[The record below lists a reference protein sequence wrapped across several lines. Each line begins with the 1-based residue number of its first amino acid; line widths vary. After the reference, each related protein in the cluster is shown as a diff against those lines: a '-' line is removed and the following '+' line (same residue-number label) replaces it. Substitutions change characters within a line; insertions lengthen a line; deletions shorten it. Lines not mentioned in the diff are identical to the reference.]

1 MESITAARNISGLE
15 PMSVLHGIAP
25 LCVPMSVSGDFADE
39 VGNRA
44 VPRIVSLW
52 ERLGLFYML
61 EQPQTAPV
69 SNTRVTVNNFTAQM
83 IFRLCSFSHTDRLIE
98 RYQPGSVF
106 PENIRRA
113 SQENVRMIR
122 SAEMRRVFRALTENS
137 RYTEEVGRVFRL
149 IFEKE
154 TGGIPLQTVCRA
166 LAALL
171 GSSGGGAVFT
181 AQQRRIFE
189 RIAAVLGSEYPE
201 SPAAVEISRLGSA
214 SGFTEEQRARILS
227 AVGKTGNR
235 PQTDAAQIVVQ
246 LAERGKSA
254 VEAAELIRREV
265 RSYGFT
271 ERHYDRESIREMI
284 GAVPG
289 RIAPA
294 GRSAAFIAA
303 DPESAAAR
311 NGAARPA
318 GGIYE
323 AAALL
328 YQELSGT
335 GSDDS
340 AGKTDSST
348 TQQNVEFRRLS
359 GKMTAGISA
368 VFSDILNSA
377 QYGLNNPRYQV
388 ERRIPDRIFRENVLG
403 KAVSANAET
412 GKPGGIGIPG
422 TSEHSEKAKYA
433 GALNPASEITMKFYA
448 DSPAGRLLEQISD
461 GMVNSE
467 SRRGISEYSRQFEIP
482 VSELLA
488 GARLNA
494 GAGIDFGEKQGLS
507 ESGEAHVVPMNNM
520 DAPQDVTQ
528 TMALPEPILNNFQA
542 EETGA
547 NSVSLWSSF
556 EKSVEGRLTS
566 LFSEISRNVNFGGR
580 TIVLSGSDTHSESMR
595 TVQNQVCITA
605 PALRRILSRF
615 SFETDIYSTAQHSNS
630 DTALTSVV
638 NETTELLRRYSFEE
652 NRHQNS
658 PETHIYQDYSF
669 RETSGFSEKN
679 TIHNSST
686 ALTFNNA
693 VQKENEEAPAHSTS
707 KNTNHPTGA
716 VLPPEPQSNAAQ
728 REQLIL
734 PERSTSETANH
745 LTGTLLSPEPQSN
758 AAQREQ
764 LILPERS
771 TSETAN
777 QLAGAVLP
785 PEPQSNAAQTE
796 QLTIPE
802 RSTSE
807 NVNQLTGTVL
817 SPEPQSNAAQREQL
831 ILPERST
838 SETANQLTGAV
849 LPPEPQS
856 KAAQREQLTL
866 PERSI
871 SETVNQLTGAVLPPE
886 PQSNA
891 AEPDQLTLPERSIS
905 ETANQLAGAVL
916 PPEPQSNAAQREQL
930 TIQER
935 STSENANNLTGA
947 VLPPEPQSN
956 AVQREQL
963 ILPERSTS
971 ETANQLTGTVL
982 PPEPQSNAAQR
993 EQLILP
999 ERSTSETAN
1008 QLTGTVLPP
1017 EPQSNAAKTEQ
1028 LILPERSTS
1037 ETANHLTGTLL
1048 SPEPQSKA
1056 AQRKQLTLPERS
1068 TSETANNLTGAVL
1081 PPEPQSNAA
1090 KTELLTPLAQSET
1103 QNNERR
1109 TAGSYRDRLDNKT
1122 LSVIDQLIA
1131 ETRQPVPVPEIKE
1144 AIPEPEPELN
1154 YISSEKSVESS
1165 DVIRSVNIVR
1175 ESIVRHTESHMSRL
1189 IERAYRN
1196 SLPEQPEKKPFTF
1209 RTAENTENM
1218 LMLVPPTEMDRY
1230 RAQQPYMNSL
1240 PPIELK
1246 EPQPAQAPAET
1257 SRTVTTNRQVT
1268 VNTSVDGGISS
1279 LTRDEIS
1286 RLTDK
1291 VYERI
1296 ENRLAR
1302 ERRRMGL

>member
-122 SAEMRRVFRALTENS
+122 SAEMRSVFRAFTENS

-201 SPAAVEISRLGSA
+201 SPAAVEISRLGAA

-227 AVGKTGNR
+227 SVGKTGNR
-235 PQTDAAQIVVQ
+235 PQTDAAQMVVQ

-254 VEAAELIRREV
+254 VEAAELIRSEV

-289 RIAPA
+289 RIAPV
-294 GRSAAFIAA
+294 GRSAAFNAA

-348 TQQNVEFRRLS
+348 TQRNVEFRRLS

-377 QYGLNNPRYQV
+377 QYSLNNPRYQA

-412 GKPGGIGIPG
+412 GKPGEIGIPG

-433 GALNPASEITMKFYA
+433 GALNPASEITMRFYA

-507 ESGEAHVVPMNNM
+507 QSGEARVVPMNNM

-556 EKSVEGRLTS
+556 EKSVEGRLIS

-580 TIVLSGSDTHSESMR
+580 TVVLSGSDTHSESMR

-716 VLPPEPQSNAAQ
+716 VLPPEPQSNAA
-728 REQLIL
+728 
-734 PERSTSETANH
+734 
-745 LTGTLLSPEPQSN
+745 
-758 AAQREQ
+758 
-764 LILPERS
+764 
-771 TSETAN
+771 
-777 QLAGAVLP
+777 
-785 PEPQSNAAQTE
+785 
-796 QLTIPE
+796 
-802 RSTSE
+802 
-807 NVNQLTGTVL
+807 
-817 SPEPQSNAAQREQL
+817 
-831 ILPERST
+831 
-838 SETANQLTGAV
+838 
-849 LPPEPQS
+849 
-856 KAAQREQLTL
+856 
-866 PERSI
+866 
-871 SETVNQLTGAVLPPE
+871 
-886 PQSNA
+886 
-891 AEPDQLTLPERSIS
+891 
-905 ETANQLAGAVL
+905 
-916 PPEPQSNAAQREQL
+916 
-930 TIQER
+930 
-935 STSENANNLTGA
+935 
-947 VLPPEPQSN
+947 
-956 AVQREQL
+956 
-963 ILPERSTS
+963 
-971 ETANQLTGTVL
+971 
-982 PPEPQSNAAQR
+982 
-993 EQLILP
+993 
-999 ERSTSETAN
+999 
-1008 QLTGTVLPP
+1008 
-1017 EPQSNAAKTEQ
+1017 
-1028 LILPERSTS
+1028 
-1037 ETANHLTGTLL
+1037 
-1048 SPEPQSKA
+1048 
-1056 AQRKQLTLPERS
+1056 
-1068 TSETANNLTGAVL
+1068 
-1081 PPEPQSNAA
+1081 

-1154 YISSEKSVESS
+1154 YISSEKSVEPS

-1218 LMLVPPTEMDRY
+1218 VMLVPPAEMDRY

-1257 SRTVTTNRQVT
+1257 SRTVTTNRQIT

>member
-201 SPAAVEISRLGSA
+201 TPAAVEISRLGAA

-235 PQTDAAQIVVQ
+235 PQTDAAQMVVQ

-254 VEAAELIRREV
+254 VEAAELIRSEV

-294 GRSAAFIAA
+294 GRSAAFLAA

-348 TQQNVEFRRLS
+348 TQRNVEFRRLS

-377 QYGLNNPRYQV
+377 QYSLNNPRYQA
-388 ERRIPDRIFRENVLG
+388 ERRIPERIFRENVLG

-412 GKPGGIGIPG
+412 GKPGRIGIPG

-433 GALNPASEITMKFYA
+433 GALNPASEITMRFYA

-494 GAGIDFGEKQGLS
+494 GAGIDFGEKRGLS
-507 ESGEAHVVPMNNM
+507 QSGEARVVPMNNT

-528 TMALPEPILNNFQA
+528 TMAFPEPILNNFQA

-566 LFSEISRNVNFGGR
+566 LFSEVSRNVNFGGR
-580 TIVLSGSDTHSESMR
+580 TIVLSGSNTHSESMR

-638 NETTELLRRYSFEE
+638 NETAELLRRYSFEE
-652 NRHQNS
+652 DRHQNS

-679 TIHNSST
+679 TVHNSST

-716 VLPPEPQSNAAQ
+716 VLSSEPQSNAAQ

-734 PERSTSETANH
+734 PERSTSET
-745 LTGTLLSPEPQSN
+745 
-758 AAQREQ
+758 
-764 LILPERS
+764 
-771 TSETAN
+771 
-777 QLAGAVLP
+777 
-785 PEPQSNAAQTE
+785 
-796 QLTIPE
+796 
-802 RSTSE
+802 
-807 NVNQLTGTVL
+807 VNQLTGT
-817 SPEPQSNAAQREQL
+817 
-831 ILPERST
+831 
-838 SETANQLTGAV
+838 
-849 LPPEPQS
+849 
-856 KAAQREQLTL
+856 
-866 PERSI
+866 
-871 SETVNQLTGAVLPPE
+871 
-886 PQSNA
+886 
-891 AEPDQLTLPERSIS
+891 
-905 ETANQLAGAVL
+905 
-916 PPEPQSNAAQREQL
+916 
-930 TIQER
+930 
-935 STSENANNLTGA
+935 

-971 ETANQLTGTVL
+971 ETANHLTGAVF
-982 PPEPQSNAAQR
+982 PPE
-993 EQLILP
+993 L
-999 ERSTSETAN
+999 
-1008 QLTGTVLPP
+1008 
-1017 EPQSNAAKTEQ
+1017 QSNAAKTEQ
-1028 LILPERSTS
+1028 LILPERSIS
-1037 ETANHLTGTLL
+1037 ETANHLTG
-1048 SPEPQSKA
+1048 
-1056 AQRKQLTLPERS
+1056 
-1068 TSETANNLTGAVL
+1068 AVL
-1081 PPEPQSNAA
+1081 SPEPQSNAA
-1090 KTELLTPLAQSET
+1090 RTELLTPLAQSET

-1154 YISSEKSVESS
+1154 YISSEKSVEPS

-1218 LMLVPPTEMDRY
+1218 VMLVPPTEMDRY

-1246 EPQPAQAPAET
+1246 EPQPAQAPAEN

>member
-98 RYQPGSVF
+98 RYQPGAVF

-171 GSSGGGAVFT
+171 GSSGGGAIFT

-201 SPAAVEISRLGSA
+201 SPAAVEISRLGAA
-214 SGFTEEQRARILS
+214 SGFTEEQRAHILS

-254 VEAAELIRREV
+254 VEAAELIRLEV

-294 GRSAAFIAA
+294 GRSAAFLAA

-348 TQQNVEFRRLS
+348 TQRNVEFRRLS

-377 QYGLNNPRYQV
+377 QYSLNNPRYQA

-412 GKPGGIGIPG
+412 GKPGEIGIPG

-433 GALNPASEITMKFYA
+433 GALNPASEITMRFYA

-494 GAGIDFGEKQGLS
+494 GAGIDFGEKQELS
-507 ESGEAHVVPMNNM
+507 QSGEARVVPMNNM
-520 DAPQDVTQ
+520 DDPQDVTQ
-528 TMALPEPILNNFQA
+528 TMALPEPIMNNFQA

-638 NETTELLRRYSFEE
+638 NETAELLRRYSFEE
-652 NRHQNS
+652 DRHQNS

-679 TIHNSST
+679 TVHNSST

-693 VQKENEEAPAHSTS
+693 VQKENEEAPARSTS
-707 KNTNHPTGA
+707 ETVNHFTGT
-716 VLPPEPQSNAAQ
+716 VLSPEPQSNAAQ
-728 REQLIL
+728 REQLTI
-734 PERSTSETANH
+734 PERSTSETVNQ
-745 LTGTLLSPEPQSN
+745 LTGTVLSAEPQSN

-777 QLAGAVLP
+777 QLTGAVLP
-785 PEPQSNAAQTE
+785 PEPQSNAAQRE
-796 QLTIPE
+796 QLTLPE

-807 NVNQLTGTVL
+807 TANQFAGTLL

-856 KAAQREQLTL
+856 NAAQREQLTL
-866 PERSI
+866 PERS
-871 SETVNQLTGAVLPPE
+871 
-886 PQSNA
+886 
-891 AEPDQLTLPERSIS
+891 
-905 ETANQLAGAVL
+905 
-916 PPEPQSNAAQREQL
+916 
-930 TIQER
+930 
-935 STSENANNLTGA
+935 
-947 VLPPEPQSN
+947 
-956 AVQREQL
+956 
-963 ILPERSTS
+963 TS
-971 ETANQLTGTVL
+971 ETANQFAGTL
-982 PPEPQSNAAQR
+982 LSPEPQSNAAQR

-1008 QLTGTVLPP
+1008 QLTGTVLPS
-1017 EPQSNAAKTEQ
+1017 EPQSNAAQREQ
-1028 LILPERSTS
+1028 LTIPERSTS
-1037 ETANHLTGTLL
+1037 ETANHLTGAVLPL
-1048 SPEPQSKA
+1048 EPQSNA
-1056 AQRKQLTLPERS
+1056 AQRDQLTLPERS
-1068 TSETANNLTGAVL
+1068 TSETVNQLTGAVL

-1090 KTELLTPLAQSET
+1090 QREQLILPERSTSETVNQLTGAVLPPEPQSNAAQTELLTPLAQSEI

-1154 YISSEKSVESS
+1154 YISSEKSVEHS

-1196 SLPEQPEKKPFTF
+1196 TLPEQPEKKPFTF

-1218 LMLVPPTEMDRY
+1218 VMLVPPTEMDRY

-1246 EPQPAQAPAET
+1246 EPQPAQAPAEN

-1296 ENRLAR
+1296 ETRLAR

>member
-1 MESITAARNISGLE
+1 MENITAARNISGLE

-122 SAEMRRVFRALTENS
+122 SAEMRRVFRALMENS

-201 SPAAVEISRLGSA
+201 SPAAVEISRLGAA

-758 AAQREQ
+758 AA
-764 LILPERS
+764 
-771 TSETAN
+771 
-777 QLAGAVLP
+777 
-785 PEPQSNAAQTE
+785 
-796 QLTIPE
+796 
-802 RSTSE
+802 
-807 NVNQLTGTVL
+807 
-817 SPEPQSNAAQREQL
+817 
-831 ILPERST
+831 
-838 SETANQLTGAV
+838 
-849 LPPEPQS
+849 
-856 KAAQREQLTL
+856 
-866 PERSI
+866 
-871 SETVNQLTGAVLPPE
+871 
-886 PQSNA
+886 
-891 AEPDQLTLPERSIS
+891 
-905 ETANQLAGAVL
+905 
-916 PPEPQSNAAQREQL
+916 
-930 TIQER
+930 
-935 STSENANNLTGA
+935 
-947 VLPPEPQSN
+947 
-956 AVQREQL
+956 
-963 ILPERSTS
+963 
-971 ETANQLTGTVL
+971 
-982 PPEPQSNAAQR
+982 
-993 EQLILP
+993 
-999 ERSTSETAN
+999 
-1008 QLTGTVLPP
+1008 
-1017 EPQSNAAKTEQ
+1017 
-1028 LILPERSTS
+1028 
-1037 ETANHLTGTLL
+1037 
-1048 SPEPQSKA
+1048 
-1056 AQRKQLTLPERS
+1056 
-1068 TSETANNLTGAVL
+1068 
-1081 PPEPQSNAA
+1081 

>member
-113 SQENVRMIR
+113 SQENVRMIH
-122 SAEMRRVFRALTENS
+122 SAEMRRIFRALTENS

-377 QYGLNNPRYQV
+377 QYSLNNPRYQA

-433 GALNPASEITMKFYA
+433 GALNPASEITMRFYA

-507 ESGEAHVVPMNNM
+507 QSGEARVVPMNNM

-556 EKSVEGRLTS
+556 EKSFEGRLTS
-566 LFSEISRNVNFGGR
+566 LFSEVSRNVNFGGR
-580 TIVLSGSDTHSESMR
+580 TVVLSGSDTHSESMR

-638 NETTELLRRYSFEE
+638 NETAELLRRYSFEE
-652 NRHQNS
+652 DRHQNS

-679 TIHNSST
+679 TVHNSST

-693 VQKENEEAPAHSTS
+693 VQKENEAAPAHSTS

-734 PERSTSETANH
+734 PERSTSETANQ
-745 LTGTLLSPEPQSN
+745 LTGT
-758 AAQREQ
+758 
-764 LILPERS
+764 
-771 TSETAN
+771 
-777 QLAGAVLP
+777 VLP

-796 QLTIPE
+796 QLILPE
-802 RSTSE
+802 RSISE
-807 NVNQLTGTVL
+807 TANQLTGTVL
-817 SPEPQSNAAQREQL
+817 SPEPQSNAAQTEQL
-831 ILPERST
+831 ILPERSI

-849 LPPEPQS
+849 LPPE
-856 KAAQREQLTL
+856 T
-866 PERSI
+866 
-871 SETVNQLTGAVLPPE
+871 
-886 PQSNA
+886 QSNA
-891 AEPDQLTLPERSIS
+891 AQRDQLTLPERSTS
-905 ETANQLAGAVL
+905 ETANHLTGAVL
-916 PPEPQSNAAQREQL
+916 SPEPQSNAAQTEQL

-1154 YISSEKSVESS
+1154 YISSEKSVEPS

-1196 SLPEQPEKKPFTF
+1196 TLPEQPEKKPFKF

-1218 LMLVPPTEMDRY
+1218 VMLVPPTEMDRY

-1246 EPQPAQAPAET
+1246 EPQPAQAPAEN
-1257 SRTVTTNRQVT
+1257 SRTVTTNRQIT

>member
-52 ERLGLFYML
+52 ERLGLFYMI

-69 SNTRVTVNNFTAQM
+69 SNTHVTVNNFTAQM

-235 PQTDAAQIVVQ
+235 PQTDAAKMVVQ

-303 DPESAAAR
+303 DPESTAAR

-377 QYGLNNPRYQV
+377 QYSLNNPRYQA

-403 KAVSANAET
+403 KAVFANAET

-433 GALNPASEITMKFYA
+433 GALNPASEITMRFYA

-507 ESGEAHVVPMNNM
+507 QSGEARVVPMNNM

-580 TIVLSGSDTHSESMR
+580 TVVLSGSDTHSESMR

-605 PALRRILSRF
+605 PALRRILSRL
-615 SFETDIYSTAQHSNS
+615 SFETDIYSTTQHSNS

-638 NETTELLRRYSFEE
+638 NETAELLRRYSFEE
-652 NRHQNS
+652 DRHQNS

-679 TIHNSST
+679 TVHNSST

-716 VLPPEPQSNAAQ
+716 VLSSEPQSNAAQ

-734 PERSTSETANH
+734 PERSTSET
-745 LTGTLLSPEPQSN
+745 
-758 AAQREQ
+758 
-764 LILPERS
+764 
-771 TSETAN
+771 
-777 QLAGAVLP
+777 V
-785 PEPQSNAAQTE
+785 
-796 QLTIPE
+796 
-802 RSTSE
+802 
-807 NVNQLTGTVL
+807 
-817 SPEPQSNAAQREQL
+817 
-831 ILPERST
+831 
-838 SETANQLTGAV
+838 NQLTGAV

-856 KAAQREQLTL
+856 NAAEPDQLTL
-866 PERSI
+866 PERST

-971 ETANQLTGTVL
+971 ETVNQLTGAVLSPEPQSKAAQRDQLILPERSTSETVNQLTGTVL
-982 PPEPQSNAAQR
+982 PPEPQSNAVQR
-993 EQLILP
+993 
-999 ERSTSETAN
+999 
-1008 QLTGTVLPP
+1008 
-1017 EPQSNAAKTEQ
+1017 EQ

-1037 ETANHLTGTLL
+1037 ETANHLTGAVFP
-1048 SPEPQSKA
+1048 PELQSNA
-1056 AQRKQLTLPERS
+1056 AKTEQLILPERS
-1068 TSETANNLTGAVL
+1068 ISETANHLTGAVL
-1081 PPEPQSNAA
+1081 SPEPQSNAA
-1090 KTELLTPLAQSET
+1090 RTELLTPLAQSET

-1154 YISSEKSVESS
+1154 YISSEKSVEPS

-1196 SLPEQPEKKPFTF
+1196 TLPEQPEKKPFKF

-1218 LMLVPPTEMDRY
+1218 VMLVPPTEMDRY

-1246 EPQPAQAPAET
+1246 EPQPAQAPAEN
-1257 SRTVTTNRQVT
+1257 SRTVTTNRQIT

>member
-201 SPAAVEISRLGSA
+201 SPAAVEISRLGAA

-227 AVGKTGNR
+227 SVGKTGNR
-235 PQTDAAQIVVQ
+235 PQTDAAQMVVQ

-254 VEAAELIRREV
+254 VEAAELIRSEV

-271 ERHYDRESIREMI
+271 ERHYDRESIREMV

-303 DPESAAAR
+303 DPESTAAR

-348 TQQNVEFRRLS
+348 TQRNVEFRRLS

-377 QYGLNNPRYQV
+377 QYSLNNPRYQA

-433 GALNPASEITMKFYA
+433 GALNPASEITMRFYA

-494 GAGIDFGEKQGLS
+494 GAGIDFGEKRGLS
-507 ESGEAHVVPMNNM
+507 QSGEARVVPMNNM

-528 TMALPEPILNNFQA
+528 TMALPKPILNNLQA
-542 EETGA
+542 EEAGA

-580 TIVLSGSDTHSESMR
+580 TVVLSGSDTHSESMR

-638 NETTELLRRYSFEE
+638 NETAELLRRYSFEE
-652 NRHQNS
+652 NLHQNS
-658 PETHIYQDYSF
+658 LETHNYQDYSL

-679 TIHNSST
+679 TVHNSST

-716 VLPPEPQSNAAQ
+716 VLPPEPQSNAA
-728 REQLIL
+728 
-734 PERSTSETANH
+734 
-745 LTGTLLSPEPQSN
+745 EPD
-758 AAQREQ
+758 
-764 LILPERS
+764 
-771 TSETAN
+771 
-777 QLAGAVLP
+777 
-785 PEPQSNAAQTE
+785 
-796 QLTIPE
+796 QLTI
-802 RSTSE
+802 
-807 NVNQLTGTVL
+807 
-817 SPEPQSNAAQREQL
+817 
-831 ILPERST
+831 PERST

-856 KAAQREQLTL
+856 NAAQREQLTL
-866 PERSI
+866 PERST
-871 SETVNQLTGAVLPPE
+871 SETVNQLTGTMLPPE
-886 PQSNA
+886 PQSK
-891 AEPDQLTLPERSIS
+891 
-905 ETANQLAGAVL
+905 
-916 PPEPQSNAAQREQL
+916 AAQREQL
-930 TIQER
+930 TI
-935 STSENANNLTGA
+935 
-947 VLPPEPQSN
+947 
-956 AVQREQL
+956 
-963 ILPERSTS
+963 PERSTS
-971 ETANQLTGTVL
+971 GTVNQFTGAVL
-982 PPEPQSNAAQR
+982 SPEPQSNAAQR

-999 ERSTSETAN
+999 ERS
-1008 QLTGTVLPP
+1008 
-1017 EPQSNAAKTEQ
+1017 
-1028 LILPERSTS
+1028 IS
-1037 ETANHLTGTLL
+1037 ETANHLTG
-1048 SPEPQSKA
+1048 
-1056 AQRKQLTLPERS
+1056 
-1068 TSETANNLTGAVL
+1068 AVL
-1081 PPEPQSNAA
+1081 SPEPQSNAA
-1090 KTELLTPLAQSET
+1090 RTELLTPLAQSET

-1154 YISSEKSVESS
+1154 YISSEKSVEPS

-1196 SLPEQPEKKPFTF
+1196 TLPEQPEKKPFTF

-1218 LMLVPPTEMDRY
+1218 VMLVPPTEMDRY

-1246 EPQPAQAPAET
+1246 EPQPAQAPAEN

>member
-271 ERHYDRESIREMI
+271 ERHYDRESIREMV

-303 DPESAAAR
+303 DPESTAAR

-542 EETGA
+542 EEAGA

-638 NETTELLRRYSFEE
+638 NETAELLRRYSFEE
-652 NRHQNS
+652 DRHQNS

-679 TIHNSST
+679 TVHNSST
-686 ALTFNNA
+686 ALTFNNV

-716 VLPPEPQSNAAQ
+716 VL
-728 REQLIL
+728 
-734 PERSTSETANH
+734 
-745 LTGTLLSPEPQSN
+745 SPEPQSN

-764 LILPERS
+764 LTLPERS
-771 TSETAN
+771 T
-777 QLAGAVLP
+777 
-785 PEPQSNAAQTE
+785 
-796 QLTIPE
+796 
-802 RSTSE
+802 
-807 NVNQLTGTVL
+807 
-817 SPEPQSNAAQREQL
+817 
-831 ILPERST
+831 
-838 SETANQLTGAV
+838 
-849 LPPEPQS
+849 
-856 KAAQREQLTL
+856 
-866 PERSI
+866 

-891 AEPDQLTLPERSIS
+891 AEPDQLTLPERSTS
-905 ETANQLAGAVL
+905 ETVNQLTGAVL
-916 PPEPQSNAAQREQL
+916 PPEPQSKAAQRKQL
-930 TIQER
+930 TLPER
-935 STSENANNLTGA
+935 STSEPANHLTGTLLSPEPQSNAAQTEQLTLPERSISEHANNLTGA

-956 AVQREQL
+956 AAEPDQL
-963 ILPERSTS
+963 TLPERSTSETVNQFTGTVLPPEPQSNAAEPNQLTLPERSIS

-993 EQLILP
+993 EHLTIQEL
-999 ERSTSETAN
+999 STSETAN
-1008 QLTGTVLPP
+1008 HLTGAVLSP
-1017 EPQSNAAKTEQ
+1017 EPQSNAAEPDQ

-1037 ETANHLTGTLL
+1037 ETANHLTG
-1048 SPEPQSKA
+1048 
-1056 AQRKQLTLPERS
+1056 
-1068 TSETANNLTGAVL
+1068 AVL
-1081 PPEPQSNAA
+1081 PPEPQSDAA
-1090 KTELLTPLAQSET
+1090 QTELLTPLAQSET

-1131 ETRQPVPVPEIKE
+1131 ETRQPIPVPEIKE

-1154 YISSEKSVESS
+1154 YISSEKSVEPS

-1196 SLPEQPEKKPFTF
+1196 TLPEQPEKKPFTF

-1218 LMLVPPTEMDRY
+1218 VMLVPPAEMDRY

-1246 EPQPAQAPAET
+1246 EPQPAQAPAEN

>member
-1 MESITAARNISGLE
+1 
-15 PMSVLHGIAP
+15 
-25 LCVPMSVSGDFADE
+25 
-39 VGNRA
+39 
-44 VPRIVSLW
+44 
-52 ERLGLFYML
+52 
-61 EQPQTAPV
+61 
-69 SNTRVTVNNFTAQM
+69 
-83 IFRLCSFSHTDRLIE
+83 
-98 RYQPGSVF
+98 
-106 PENIRRA
+106 
-113 SQENVRMIR
+113 
-122 SAEMRRVFRALTENS
+122 
-137 RYTEEVGRVFRL
+137 
-149 IFEKE
+149 
-154 TGGIPLQTVCRA
+154 
-166 LAALL
+166 
-171 GSSGGGAVFT
+171 
-181 AQQRRIFE
+181 
-189 RIAAVLGSEYPE
+189 
-201 SPAAVEISRLGSA
+201 
-214 SGFTEEQRARILS
+214 
-227 AVGKTGNR
+227 
-235 PQTDAAQIVVQ
+235 
-246 LAERGKSA
+246 
-254 VEAAELIRREV
+254 
-265 RSYGFT
+265 
-271 ERHYDRESIREMI
+271 MI

-294 GRSAAFIAA
+294 GRTAAFIAA

-348 TQQNVEFRRLS
+348 TQRNVEFRRLS

-377 QYGLNNPRYQV
+377 QYSLNNPRYQA

-433 GALNPASEITMKFYA
+433 GALNPASEITMRFYA

-494 GAGIDFGEKQGLS
+494 GAGIDFGEKQELS
-507 ESGEAHVVPMNNM
+507 QSGEARVVPMNNM
-520 DAPQDVTQ
+520 DDPQDVTQ
-528 TMALPEPILNNFQA
+528 TMALPEPILNNFQQA

-580 TIVLSGSDTHSESMR
+580 TVVLSGSDTHSESMR

-605 PALRRILSRF
+605 PALRRILSRL
-615 SFETDIYSTAQHSNS
+615 SFETDIYSTAQHCNS

-638 NETTELLRRYSFEE
+638 NETAELLRRYSFEE
-652 NRHQNS
+652 DRHQNS

-679 TIHNSST
+679 TVHNSST

-716 VLPPEPQSNAAQ
+716 VL
-728 REQLIL
+728 
-734 PERSTSETANH
+734 
-745 LTGTLLSPEPQSN
+745 SPEPQSN
-758 AAQREQ
+758 AAQRDQ
-764 LILPERS
+764 LI
-771 TSETAN
+771 
-777 QLAGAVLP
+777 
-785 PEPQSNAAQTE
+785 
-796 QLTIPE
+796 
-802 RSTSE
+802 
-807 NVNQLTGTVL
+807 
-817 SPEPQSNAAQREQL
+817 
-831 ILPERST
+831 
-838 SETANQLTGAV
+838 
-849 LPPEPQS
+849 
-856 KAAQREQLTL
+856 L

-871 SETVNQLTGAVLPPE
+871 SETVNQFTGAVLPPE

-891 AEPDQLTLPERSIS
+891 AEPDQLTH
-905 ETANQLAGAVL
+905 
-916 PPEPQSNAAQREQL
+916 
-930 TIQER
+930 
-935 STSENANNLTGA
+935 
-947 VLPPEPQSN
+947 
-956 AVQREQL
+956 
-963 ILPERSTS
+963 PERSTS
-971 ETANQLTGTVL
+971 ETANQLTGVVL
-982 PPEPQSNAAQR
+982 PPES
-993 EQLILP
+993 
-999 ERSTSETAN
+999 
-1008 QLTGTVLPP
+1008 
-1017 EPQSNAAKTEQ
+1017 QSNAAKTEQ
-1028 LILPERSTS
+1028 LILPERSIS
-1037 ETANHLTGTLL
+1037 ETAN
-1048 SPEPQSKA
+1048 Q
-1056 AQRKQLTLPERS
+1056 
-1068 TSETANNLTGAVL
+1068 LTGAVL
-1081 PPEPQSNAA
+1081 SPEPQSNAA
-1090 KTELLTPLAQSET
+1090 QTELLTPLAQSET
-1103 QNNERR
+1103 KNNERR

-1154 YISSEKSVESS
+1154 YISSEKSVEPS

-1196 SLPEQPEKKPFTF
+1196 TLPEQPEKKPFKF

-1218 LMLVPPTEMDRY
+1218 VMLVPPTEMDRY

-1246 EPQPAQAPAET
+1246 EPQPAQAPAEN
-1257 SRTVTTNRQVT
+1257 SRTVTTNRQIT

>member
-1 MESITAARNISGLE
+1 MENITAARNISGLE

-113 SQENVRMIR
+113 SQENARMIR

-201 SPAAVEISRLGSA
+201 SPAAVEISRLGAA

-227 AVGKTGNR
+227 SVGKTGNR
-235 PQTDAAQIVVQ
+235 PQTDAAHMVVQ

-254 VEAAELIRREV
+254 VEAAELIRSEV

-289 RIAPA
+289 RIAPV
-294 GRSAAFIAA
+294 GRSAAFNAA

-348 TQQNVEFRRLS
+348 TQRNVEFRRLS

-377 QYGLNNPRYQV
+377 QYSLNNPRYQA

-433 GALNPASEITMKFYA
+433 GALNPASEITMRFYA

-494 GAGIDFGEKQGLS
+494 GAGIDFGEKRGLS
-507 ESGEAHVVPMNNM
+507 QSGEARVVPMNNT

-528 TMALPEPILNNFQA
+528 TMAFPEPILNNFQA

-566 LFSEISRNVNFGGR
+566 LFSEVSRNVNFGGR

-638 NETTELLRRYSFEE
+638 NETAELLRRYSFEE
-652 NRHQNS
+652 DRHQNS

-679 TIHNSST
+679 TVHNSST

-728 REQLIL
+728 REQLTL
-734 PERSTSETANH
+734 PERSTSETANQLTGVVLSPEPQSNAAQREQLTLPERSISETANH

-764 LILPERS
+764 L
-771 TSETAN
+771 
-777 QLAGAVLP
+777 
-785 PEPQSNAAQTE
+785 
-796 QLTIPE
+796 
-802 RSTSE
+802 
-807 NVNQLTGTVL
+807 
-817 SPEPQSNAAQREQL
+817 
-831 ILPERST
+831 
-838 SETANQLTGAV
+838 
-849 LPPEPQS
+849 
-856 KAAQREQLTL
+856 TL
-866 PERSI
+866 P
-871 SETVNQLTGAVLPPE
+871 
-886 PQSNA
+886 
-891 AEPDQLTLPERSIS
+891 DRSIS
-905 ETANQLAGAVL
+905 ETANHLTGAVL

-930 TIQER
+930 TI
-935 STSENANNLTGA
+935 
-947 VLPPEPQSN
+947 PEP
-956 AVQREQL
+956 
-963 ILPERSTS
+963 STS
-971 ETANQLTGTVL
+971 ETVNQPTGTVL

-1008 QLTGTVLPP
+1008 QLTGVVLPP
-1017 EPQSNAAKTEQ
+1017 EPQSNAAEPDQLTHPERSTSETANQLTGVVLPPESQSNAAKTEQ

-1037 ETANHLTGTLL
+1037 ETVN
-1048 SPEPQSKA
+1048 Q
-1056 AQRKQLTLPERS
+1056 
-1068 TSETANNLTGAVL
+1068 LTGAVL

-1090 KTELLTPLAQSET
+1090 RTELLTPLAQSET

-1154 YISSEKSVESS
+1154 YISSEKSVEPS

-1196 SLPEQPEKKPFTF
+1196 TLPEQPEKKPFTF
-1209 RTAENTENM
+1209 QTAENTENM
-1218 LMLVPPTEMDRY
+1218 VMLVPPTEMDRY

-1246 EPQPAQAPAET
+1246 EPQPAQAPAEN

-1268 VNTSVDGGISS
+1268 VNTSVDGGINS

>member
-122 SAEMRRVFRALTENS
+122 SAEMRRVFRALMENS

-201 SPAAVEISRLGSA
+201 SPAAVEISRLGAA

-235 PQTDAAQIVVQ
+235 PQTDAAQMVVQ

-254 VEAAELIRREV
+254 VEAAELIRSEV

-303 DPESAAAR
+303 DPESTAAR

-348 TQQNVEFRRLS
+348 TQRNVEFRRLS

-377 QYGLNNPRYQV
+377 QYSLNNPRYQA

-412 GKPGGIGIPG
+412 GKPGRIGIPG

-507 ESGEAHVVPMNNM
+507 QSGEARVVPMNNM

-528 TMALPEPILNNFQA
+528 TMALPEPILNNFQQA
-542 EETGA
+542 EEAGA

-580 TIVLSGSDTHSESMR
+580 TVVLSGSDTHSESMR

-615 SFETDIYSTAQHSNS
+615 SFETDIYSTTQHSNS

-638 NETTELLRRYSFEE
+638 NETAELLRRYSFEE
-652 NRHQNS
+652 DRHQNS

-679 TIHNSST
+679 TVHNSST

-693 VQKENEEAPAHSTS
+693 VQKENEEAPDHSTS

-716 VLPPEPQSNAAQ
+716 VL
-728 REQLIL
+728 
-734 PERSTSETANH
+734 
-745 LTGTLLSPEPQSN
+745 SPEPQSN

-764 LILPERS
+764 LTIQEPS

-777 QLAGAVLP
+777 HLTGAVLP
-785 PEPQSNAAQTE
+785 PEPQSNAAQT
-796 QLTIPE
+796 
-802 RSTSE
+802 
-807 NVNQLTGTVL
+807 
-817 SPEPQSNAAQREQL
+817 EQL

-849 LPPEPQS
+849 L
-856 KAAQREQLTL
+856 
-866 PERSI
+866 
-871 SETVNQLTGAVLPPE
+871 
-886 PQSNA
+886 
-891 AEPDQLTLPERSIS
+891 
-905 ETANQLAGAVL
+905 
-916 PPEPQSNAAQREQL
+916 
-930 TIQER
+930 
-935 STSENANNLTGA
+935 
-947 VLPPEPQSN
+947 
-956 AVQREQL
+956 
-963 ILPERSTS
+963 
-971 ETANQLTGTVL
+971 
-982 PPEPQSNAAQR
+982 
-993 EQLILP
+993 
-999 ERSTSETAN
+999 
-1008 QLTGTVLPP
+1008 
-1017 EPQSNAAKTEQ
+1017 
-1028 LILPERSTS
+1028 
-1037 ETANHLTGTLL
+1037 
-1048 SPEPQSKA
+1048 SPEPQI
-1056 AQRKQLTLPERS
+1056 
-1068 TSETANNLTGAVL
+1068 
-1081 PPEPQSNAA
+1081 NAA
-1090 KTELLTPLAQSET
+1090 RTELLTPLAQSET

-1154 YISSEKSVESS
+1154 YISSEKSVEPS

-1196 SLPEQPEKKPFTF
+1196 TLPEQPEKKPFTF

-1218 LMLVPPTEMDRY
+1218 VMLVPPTEMDRY

-1246 EPQPAQAPAET
+1246 EPQPAQAPAEN
-1257 SRTVTTNRQVT
+1257 SRTVTTNRQIT

>member
-201 SPAAVEISRLGSA
+201 TPAAVEISRLGAA

-235 PQTDAAQIVVQ
+235 PQTDAAQMVVQ

-254 VEAAELIRREV
+254 VEAAELIRSEV

-294 GRSAAFIAA
+294 GRSAAFLAA

-348 TQQNVEFRRLS
+348 TQRNVEFRRLS

-377 QYGLNNPRYQV
+377 QYSLNNPRYQA
-388 ERRIPDRIFRENVLG
+388 ERRIPERIFRENVLG

-412 GKPGGIGIPG
+412 GKPGRIGIPG

-433 GALNPASEITMKFYA
+433 GALNPASEITMRFYA

-494 GAGIDFGEKQGLS
+494 GAGIDFGEKRGLS
-507 ESGEAHVVPMNNM
+507 QSGEARVVPMNNT

-528 TMALPEPILNNFQA
+528 TMAFPEPILNNFQA

-566 LFSEISRNVNFGGR
+566 LFSEVSRNVNFGGR
-580 TIVLSGSDTHSESMR
+580 TIVLSGSNTHSESMR

-638 NETTELLRRYSFEE
+638 NETAELLRRYSFEE
-652 NRHQNS
+652 DRHQNS

-679 TIHNSST
+679 TVHNSST
-686 ALTFNNA
+686 ALTFNNV

-716 VLPPEPQSNAAQ
+716 VL
-728 REQLIL
+728 
-734 PERSTSETANH
+734 
-745 LTGTLLSPEPQSN
+745 SPEPQSK
-758 AAQREQ
+758 AAQR
-764 LILPERS
+764 
-771 TSETAN
+771 
-777 QLAGAVLP
+777 
-785 PEPQSNAAQTE
+785 E

-802 RSTSE
+802 RSTSGT
-807 NVNQLTGTVL
+807 VNQFTGTVL

-831 ILPERST
+831 ILPERS
-838 SETANQLTGAV
+838 
-849 LPPEPQS
+849 
-856 KAAQREQLTL
+856 
-866 PERSI
+866 I
-871 SETVNQLTGAVLPPE
+871 SETVNQFTGALL
-886 PQSNA
+886 S
-891 AEPDQLTLPERSIS
+891 
-905 ETANQLAGAVL
+905 
-916 PPEPQSNAAQREQL
+916 
-930 TIQER
+930 
-935 STSENANNLTGA
+935 
-947 VLPPEPQSN
+947 
-956 AVQREQL
+956 
-963 ILPERSTS
+963 
-971 ETANQLTGTVL
+971 
-982 PPEPQSNAAQR
+982 PEPQSNAAQR

-1008 QLTGTVLPP
+1008 QLTGTVLLP
-1017 EPQSNAAKTEQ
+1017 EPQSNAAQTEQ
-1028 LILPERSTS
+1028 LTIPERSTS
-1037 ETANHLTGTLL
+1037 ETANHLTGAVL
-1048 SPEPQSKA
+1048 SSEPQSNA
-1056 AQRKQLTLPERS
+1056 AQREQLTIPEPS
-1068 TSETANNLTGAVL
+1068 TSETVNQPTGTVL

-1090 KTELLTPLAQSET
+1090 RTELLTPLAQSET

-1154 YISSEKSVESS
+1154 YISSEKSVEPS

-1196 SLPEQPEKKPFTF
+1196 TLPEQPEKKPFTF

-1218 LMLVPPTEMDRY
+1218 VMLVPPTEMDRY

-1246 EPQPAQAPAET
+1246 EPQPAQAPAEN

-1296 ENRLAR
+1296 ETRLVR

>member
-98 RYQPGSVF
+98 RYQPGAVF

-171 GSSGGGAVFT
+171 GSSGGGAIFT

-254 VEAAELIRREV
+254 VEAAELIRSEV

-294 GRSAAFIAA
+294 GRSAAFLAA

-348 TQQNVEFRRLS
+348 TQRNVEFRRLS

-377 QYGLNNPRYQV
+377 QYSLNNPRYQA

-412 GKPGGIGIPG
+412 GKPGEIGIPG

-433 GALNPASEITMKFYA
+433 GALNPASEITMRFYA

-494 GAGIDFGEKQGLS
+494 GAGIDFGEKQELS
-507 ESGEAHVVPMNNM
+507 QSGEARVVPMNNM
-520 DAPQDVTQ
+520 DDPQDVTQ
-528 TMALPEPILNNFQA
+528 TMALPEPIMNNFQA

-638 NETTELLRRYSFEE
+638 NETAELLRRYSFEE
-652 NRHQNS
+652 DRHQNS

-679 TIHNSST
+679 TVHNSST

-693 VQKENEEAPAHSTS
+693 VQKENEEAPA
-707 KNTNHPTGA
+707 
-716 VLPPEPQSNAAQ
+716 
-728 REQLIL
+728 
-734 PERSTSETANH
+734 RSTSETVNH
-745 LTGTLLSPEPQSN
+745 F
-758 AAQREQ
+758 
-764 LILPERS
+764 
-771 TSETAN
+771 
-777 QLAGAVLP
+777 
-785 PEPQSNAAQTE
+785 
-796 QLTIPE
+796 
-802 RSTSE
+802 
-807 NVNQLTGTVL
+807 TGTVL

-838 SETANQLTGAV
+838 SETANQLTGTV
-849 LPPEPQS
+849 LPSEPQS
-856 KAAQREQLTL
+856 NAAQREQLTIPERSTSETANHLTGAVLPLEPQSNAAQRDQLTL
-866 PERSI
+866 PERST

-891 AEPDQLTLPERSIS
+891 AQ
-905 ETANQLAGAVL
+905 
-916 PPEPQSNAAQREQL
+916 
-930 TIQER
+930 
-935 STSENANNLTGA
+935 
-947 VLPPEPQSN
+947 
-956 AVQREQL
+956 
-963 ILPERSTS
+963 
-971 ETANQLTGTVL
+971 
-982 PPEPQSNAAQR
+982 
-993 EQLILP
+993 
-999 ERSTSETAN
+999 
-1008 QLTGTVLPP
+1008 
-1017 EPQSNAAKTEQ
+1017 
-1028 LILPERSTS
+1028 
-1037 ETANHLTGTLL
+1037 
-1048 SPEPQSKA
+1048 
-1056 AQRKQLTLPERS
+1056 
-1068 TSETANNLTGAVL
+1068 
-1081 PPEPQSNAA
+1081 
-1090 KTELLTPLAQSET
+1090 TELLTPLAQSEI

-1154 YISSEKSVESS
+1154 YISSEKSVEPS

-1196 SLPEQPEKKPFTF
+1196 TLPEQPEKKPFTF

-1218 LMLVPPTEMDRY
+1218 VMLVPPTEMDRY

-1246 EPQPAQAPAET
+1246 EPQPAQAPAEN

-1296 ENRLAR
+1296 ETRLAR

>member
-201 SPAAVEISRLGSA
+201 TPAAVEISRLGAA

-235 PQTDAAQIVVQ
+235 PQTDAAQMVVQ

-254 VEAAELIRREV
+254 VEAAELIRSEV

-294 GRSAAFIAA
+294 GRSAAFLAA

-348 TQQNVEFRRLS
+348 TQRNVEFRRLS

-377 QYGLNNPRYQV
+377 QYSLNNPRYQA
-388 ERRIPDRIFRENVLG
+388 ERRIPERIFRENVLG

-412 GKPGGIGIPG
+412 GKPGRIGIPG

-433 GALNPASEITMKFYA
+433 GALNPASEITMRFYA

-494 GAGIDFGEKQGLS
+494 GAGIDFGEKRGLS
-507 ESGEAHVVPMNNM
+507 QSGEARVVPMNNT

-528 TMALPEPILNNFQA
+528 TMAFPEPILNNFQA

-566 LFSEISRNVNFGGR
+566 LFSEVSRNVNFGGR
-580 TIVLSGSDTHSESMR
+580 TIVLSGSNTHSESMR

-638 NETTELLRRYSFEE
+638 NETAELLRRYSFEE
-652 NRHQNS
+652 DRHQNS

-679 TIHNSST
+679 TVHNSST

-716 VLPPEPQSNAAQ
+716 VLSSEPQSNAAQ

-734 PERSTSETANH
+734 PERST
-745 LTGTLLSPEPQSN
+745 
-758 AAQREQ
+758 
-764 LILPERS
+764 
-771 TSETAN
+771 
-777 QLAGAVLP
+777 
-785 PEPQSNAAQTE
+785 
-796 QLTIPE
+796 
-802 RSTSE
+802 
-807 NVNQLTGTVL
+807 
-817 SPEPQSNAAQREQL
+817 
-831 ILPERST
+831 
-838 SETANQLTGAV
+838 
-849 LPPEPQS
+849 
-856 KAAQREQLTL
+856 
-866 PERSI
+866 

-891 AEPDQLTLPERSIS
+891 AEPDQLTLPERSTS
-905 ETANQLAGAVL
+905 ETVNQLTGTVL
-916 PPEPQSNAAQREQL
+916 SPEPQSNAAQREQL
-930 TIQER
+930 
-935 STSENANNLTGA
+935 
-947 VLPPEPQSN
+947 
-956 AVQREQL
+956 
-963 ILPERSTS
+963 ILPERSIS
-971 ETANQLTGTVL
+971 ETVNQFTGAL
-982 PPEPQSNAAQR
+982 LSPEPQSNAAQR

-1008 QLTGTVLPP
+1008 QLTGTVLLPEPQSNAAQTEQLTIPERSTSETANHLTGAVLSSEPQSNAAQREQLILPERSTSETVNQLTGTVLPP
-1017 EPQSNAAKTEQ
+1017 EPQSNAVQREQ

-1037 ETANHLTGTLL
+1037 ETANHLTGAVFP
-1048 SPEPQSKA
+1048 PELQSNA
-1056 AQRKQLTLPERS
+1056 AKTEQLILPERS
-1068 TSETANNLTGAVL
+1068 ISETANHLTGAVL
-1081 PPEPQSNAA
+1081 SPEPQSNAA
-1090 KTELLTPLAQSET
+1090 RTELLTPLAQSET

-1154 YISSEKSVESS
+1154 YISSEKSVEPS

-1218 LMLVPPTEMDRY
+1218 VMLVPPTEMDRY

-1246 EPQPAQAPAET
+1246 EPQPAQAPAEN

>member
-201 SPAAVEISRLGSA
+201 SPAAVEISRLGAA

-235 PQTDAAQIVVQ
+235 PQTDAAQMVIQ

-377 QYGLNNPRYQV
+377 QYSLNNPRYQA

-403 KAVSANAET
+403 KAVFANAET

-433 GALNPASEITMKFYA
+433 GALNPASEITMRFYA

-507 ESGEAHVVPMNNM
+507 QSGEARVVPMNNM

-580 TIVLSGSDTHSESMR
+580 TAVLSGSDTHSESMR

-605 PALRRILSRF
+605 PALRRILSRL
-615 SFETDIYSTAQHSNS
+615 SFETDIYSTTQHSNS

-638 NETTELLRRYSFEE
+638 NETAELLRRYSFEE
-652 NRHQNS
+652 DRHQNS

-679 TIHNSST
+679 TVHNSST

-716 VLPPEPQSNAAQ
+716 VLSSEPQSNAA
-728 REQLIL
+728 
-734 PERSTSETANH
+734 
-745 LTGTLLSPEPQSN
+745 
-758 AAQREQ
+758 
-764 LILPERS
+764 
-771 TSETAN
+771 
-777 QLAGAVLP
+777 
-785 PEPQSNAAQTE
+785 
-796 QLTIPE
+796 
-802 RSTSE
+802 
-807 NVNQLTGTVL
+807 
-817 SPEPQSNAAQREQL
+817 
-831 ILPERST
+831 
-838 SETANQLTGAV
+838 
-849 LPPEPQS
+849 
-856 KAAQREQLTL
+856 
-866 PERSI
+866 
-871 SETVNQLTGAVLPPE
+871 
-886 PQSNA
+886 
-891 AEPDQLTLPERSIS
+891 
-905 ETANQLAGAVL
+905 
-916 PPEPQSNAAQREQL
+916 
-930 TIQER
+930 
-935 STSENANNLTGA
+935 
-947 VLPPEPQSN
+947 
-956 AVQREQL
+956 QREQL

-999 ERSTSETAN
+999 ERSISETAN
-1008 QLTGTVLPP
+1008 HFTGAELSP
-1017 EPQSNAAKTEQ
+1017 EPQSNAAQREQ
-1028 LILPERSTS
+1028 LILPERSIS
-1037 ETANHLTGTLL
+1037 ETANH
-1048 SPEPQSKA
+1048 
-1056 AQRKQLTLPERS
+1056 
-1068 TSETANNLTGAVL
+1068 LTGAVL

-1090 KTELLTPLAQSET
+1090 QTELLTPLAQSET

-1154 YISSEKSVESS
+1154 YISSEKSVEPS

-1196 SLPEQPEKKPFTF
+1196 TLPEQPEKKPFKF

-1218 LMLVPPTEMDRY
+1218 VMLVPPTEMDRY

-1246 EPQPAQAPAET
+1246 EPQPAQAPAEN

-1296 ENRLAR
+1296 ETRLAR

>member
-122 SAEMRRVFRALTENS
+122 SAEMRRVFRALMENS

-181 AQQRRIFE
+181 AQQRRLFE

-201 SPAAVEISRLGSA
+201 SPAAVEISRLGAA

-235 PQTDAAQIVVQ
+235 PQTDAAQMVVQ

-254 VEAAELIRREV
+254 VEAAELIRSEV

-289 RIAPA
+289 RIAPV

-303 DPESAAAR
+303 DSESAAAR
-311 NGAARPA
+311 NGVARPA

-348 TQQNVEFRRLS
+348 TQRNVEFRRLS

-377 QYGLNNPRYQV
+377 QYSLNNPRYQA

-433 GALNPASEITMKFYA
+433 GALNPASEIAMKFYA

-507 ESGEAHVVPMNNM
+507 QSGEARVVPMNNM

-528 TMALPEPILNNFQA
+528 TMALPEPILNNFQQA
-542 EETGA
+542 EEAGA

-566 LFSEISRNVNFGGR
+566 LFSEISRNVNTGGR
-580 TIVLSGSDTHSESMR
+580 TAVLSESDTHPESMR

-679 TIHNSST
+679 TVYNSST

-716 VLPPEPQSNAAQ
+716 VLS
-728 REQLIL
+728 
-734 PERSTSETANH
+734 
-745 LTGTLLSPEPQSN
+745 
-758 AAQREQ
+758 
-764 LILPERS
+764 
-771 TSETAN
+771 
-777 QLAGAVLP
+777 
-785 PEPQSNAAQTE
+785 
-796 QLTIPE
+796 
-802 RSTSE
+802 
-807 NVNQLTGTVL
+807 
-817 SPEPQSNAAQREQL
+817 
-831 ILPERST
+831 
-838 SETANQLTGAV
+838 
-849 LPPEPQS
+849 
-856 KAAQREQLTL
+856 
-866 PERSI
+866 
-871 SETVNQLTGAVLPPE
+871 
-886 PQSNA
+886 
-891 AEPDQLTLPERSIS
+891 
-905 ETANQLAGAVL
+905 
-916 PPEPQSNAAQREQL
+916 
-930 TIQER
+930 
-935 STSENANNLTGA
+935 
-947 VLPPEPQSN
+947 PEPQSN

-963 ILPERSTS
+963 TLPERSTS

-993 EQLILP
+993 EQLTIQ

-1008 QLTGTVLPP
+1008 HLTGTVLPP

-1028 LILPERSTS
+1028 L
-1037 ETANHLTGTLL
+1037 
-1048 SPEPQSKA
+1048 
-1056 AQRKQLTLPERS
+1056 TLPERS
-1068 TSETANNLTGAVL
+1068 ISETANQLTGVVL

-1090 KTELLTPLAQSET
+1090 QREQLTIPERSTSETANQLTGAVLTPEPQSNAAQRGQLTLPERSISEHANNLSPEPQSNAAQTELLTPLAQSET

-1154 YISSEKSVESS
+1154 YISSEKSVEPS

-1218 LMLVPPTEMDRY
+1218 VMLVPPTEMDRY

-1246 EPQPAQAPAET
+1246 EPQPAQAPAES
-1257 SRTVTTNRQVT
+1257 SRTVTTNRQIT

-1279 LTRDEIS
+1279 LTRDEVS

>member
-201 SPAAVEISRLGSA
+201 TPAAVEISRLGAA

-235 PQTDAAQIVVQ
+235 PQTDAAQMVVQ

-254 VEAAELIRREV
+254 VEAAELIRSEV

-294 GRSAAFIAA
+294 GRSAAFLAA

-348 TQQNVEFRRLS
+348 TQRNVEFRRLS

-377 QYGLNNPRYQV
+377 QYSLNNPRYQA

-412 GKPGGIGIPG
+412 GKPEGIGIPG

-433 GALNPASEITMKFYA
+433 GALNPASEITMRFYA

-542 EETGA
+542 EEAGA

-638 NETTELLRRYSFEE
+638 NETAELLRRYSFEE
-652 NRHQNS
+652 DRHQNS

-679 TIHNSST
+679 TVHNSST
-686 ALTFNNA
+686 ALTFNNV

-716 VLPPEPQSNAAQ
+716 VL
-728 REQLIL
+728 
-734 PERSTSETANH
+734 
-745 LTGTLLSPEPQSN
+745 SPEPQSN

-764 LILPERS
+764 LTLPERS
-771 TSETAN
+771 TSET
-777 QLAGAVLP
+777 
-785 PEPQSNAAQTE
+785 
-796 QLTIPE
+796 
-802 RSTSE
+802 
-807 NVNQLTGTVL
+807 VNQFTGTVL
-817 SPEPQSNAAQREQL
+817 SPEPQSNAAR
-831 ILPERST
+831 
-838 SETANQLTGAV
+838 
-849 LPPEPQS
+849 
-856 KAAQREQLTL
+856 
-866 PERSI
+866 
-871 SETVNQLTGAVLPPE
+871 
-886 PQSNA
+886 
-891 AEPDQLTLPERSIS
+891 
-905 ETANQLAGAVL
+905 
-916 PPEPQSNAAQREQL
+916 
-930 TIQER
+930 
-935 STSENANNLTGA
+935 
-947 VLPPEPQSN
+947 
-956 AVQREQL
+956 
-963 ILPERSTS
+963 
-971 ETANQLTGTVL
+971 
-982 PPEPQSNAAQR
+982 
-993 EQLILP
+993 
-999 ERSTSETAN
+999 
-1008 QLTGTVLPP
+1008 
-1017 EPQSNAAKTEQ
+1017 
-1028 LILPERSTS
+1028 
-1037 ETANHLTGTLL
+1037 
-1048 SPEPQSKA
+1048 
-1056 AQRKQLTLPERS
+1056 
-1068 TSETANNLTGAVL
+1068 
-1081 PPEPQSNAA
+1081 
-1090 KTELLTPLAQSET
+1090 TELLTPLAQSET

-1154 YISSEKSVESS
+1154 YISSEKSVEPS

-1196 SLPEQPEKKPFTF
+1196 TLPEQPEKKPFTF

-1218 LMLVPPTEMDRY
+1218 VMLVPPAEMDRY

-1246 EPQPAQAPAET
+1246 EPQPAQAPAEN

>member
-1 MESITAARNISGLE
+1 MENITAARNISGLE

-122 SAEMRRVFRALTENS
+122 SAEMRRVFRALMENS

-201 SPAAVEISRLGSA
+201 SPAAVEISRLGAA

-227 AVGKTGNR
+227 SVGKTGNR
-235 PQTDAAQIVVQ
+235 PQTDAAQMVVQ

-254 VEAAELIRREV
+254 VEAAELIRSEV

-289 RIAPA
+289 RIAPV

-348 TQQNVEFRRLS
+348 TQRNVEFRRLS
-359 GKMTAGISA
+359 GKITAGISA

-377 QYGLNNPRYQV
+377 QYSLNNPRYQA

-433 GALNPASEITMKFYA
+433 GALNPASEITMRFYA

-542 EETGA
+542 EEAGA

-638 NETTELLRRYSFEE
+638 NETAELLRRYSFEE
-652 NRHQNS
+652 DRHQNS

-679 TIHNSST
+679 IVHNSST
-686 ALTFNNA
+686 ALTFNNV

-716 VLPPEPQSNAAQ
+716 VLSPEPQSKAAQ

-734 PERSTSETANH
+734 PERSISETANH
-745 LTGTLLSPEPQSN
+745 LTGALLSPEPQSN
-758 AAQREQ
+758 AAR
-764 LILPERS
+764 
-771 TSETAN
+771 
-777 QLAGAVLP
+777 
-785 PEPQSNAAQTE
+785 
-796 QLTIPE
+796 
-802 RSTSE
+802 
-807 NVNQLTGTVL
+807 
-817 SPEPQSNAAQREQL
+817 
-831 ILPERST
+831 
-838 SETANQLTGAV
+838 
-849 LPPEPQS
+849 
-856 KAAQREQLTL
+856 
-866 PERSI
+866 
-871 SETVNQLTGAVLPPE
+871 
-886 PQSNA
+886 
-891 AEPDQLTLPERSIS
+891 
-905 ETANQLAGAVL
+905 
-916 PPEPQSNAAQREQL
+916 
-930 TIQER
+930 
-935 STSENANNLTGA
+935 
-947 VLPPEPQSN
+947 
-956 AVQREQL
+956 
-963 ILPERSTS
+963 
-971 ETANQLTGTVL
+971 
-982 PPEPQSNAAQR
+982 
-993 EQLILP
+993 
-999 ERSTSETAN
+999 
-1008 QLTGTVLPP
+1008 
-1017 EPQSNAAKTEQ
+1017 
-1028 LILPERSTS
+1028 
-1037 ETANHLTGTLL
+1037 
-1048 SPEPQSKA
+1048 
-1056 AQRKQLTLPERS
+1056 
-1068 TSETANNLTGAVL
+1068 
-1081 PPEPQSNAA
+1081 
-1090 KTELLTPLAQSET
+1090 TELLTPLAQSET

-1154 YISSEKSVESS
+1154 YISSEKSVEPI

-1196 SLPEQPEKKPFTF
+1196 TLPEQPEKKPFTF

-1218 LMLVPPTEMDRY
+1218 VMLVPPTEMDRY

-1246 EPQPAQAPAET
+1246 EPQPAQAPAEN

-1296 ENRLAR
+1296 ETRLAR

>member
-122 SAEMRRVFRALTENS
+122 SAEMRSVFRALTENS

-201 SPAAVEISRLGSA
+201 SPAAVEISRLGAA

-235 PQTDAAQIVVQ
+235 PQTDAAQMVVQ

-254 VEAAELIRREV
+254 VEAAELIRSEV

-271 ERHYDRESIREMI
+271 ERHYDRESFREMI

-294 GRSAAFIAA
+294 GRTAAFIAA
-303 DPESAAAR
+303 DPESTAAR

-542 EETGA
+542 EEAGA

-638 NETTELLRRYSFEE
+638 SETAELLRRYSFEE

-679 TIHNSST
+679 TVYNSST

-716 VLPPEPQSNAAQ
+716 VLS
-728 REQLIL
+728 
-734 PERSTSETANH
+734 
-745 LTGTLLSPEPQSN
+745 
-758 AAQREQ
+758 
-764 LILPERS
+764 
-771 TSETAN
+771 
-777 QLAGAVLP
+777 
-785 PEPQSNAAQTE
+785 
-796 QLTIPE
+796 
-802 RSTSE
+802 
-807 NVNQLTGTVL
+807 
-817 SPEPQSNAAQREQL
+817 
-831 ILPERST
+831 
-838 SETANQLTGAV
+838 
-849 LPPEPQS
+849 
-856 KAAQREQLTL
+856 
-866 PERSI
+866 
-871 SETVNQLTGAVLPPE
+871 
-886 PQSNA
+886 
-891 AEPDQLTLPERSIS
+891 
-905 ETANQLAGAVL
+905 
-916 PPEPQSNAAQREQL
+916 
-930 TIQER
+930 
-935 STSENANNLTGA
+935 
-947 VLPPEPQSN
+947 PEPQSN

-963 ILPERSTS
+963 TLPERSTS

-999 ERSTSETAN
+999 ERS
-1008 QLTGTVLPP
+1008 
-1017 EPQSNAAKTEQ
+1017 
-1028 LILPERSTS
+1028 IS
-1037 ETANHLTGTLL
+1037 ETANH
-1048 SPEPQSKA
+1048 
-1056 AQRKQLTLPERS
+1056 
-1068 TSETANNLTGAVL
+1068 LTGAVL
-1081 PPEPQSNAA
+1081 PPEPQSDAA
-1090 KTELLTPLAQSET
+1090 RTELLTPLAQSET

-1109 TAGSYRDRLDNKT
+1109 AAGSYRDRLDNKT

-1154 YISSEKSVESS
+1154 YISSEKSVEPS

-1218 LMLVPPTEMDRY
+1218 VMLVPPTEMDRY

-1246 EPQPAQAPAET
+1246 EPQPAQAPAEN

>member
-52 ERLGLFYML
+52 ERLGLFYMI

-69 SNTRVTVNNFTAQM
+69 SNTHVTVNNFTAQM

-377 QYGLNNPRYQV
+377 QYSLNNPRYQA

-403 KAVSANAET
+403 KAVFANAET

-433 GALNPASEITMKFYA
+433 GALNPASEITMRFYA

-488 GARLNA
+488 GAQLNA
-494 GAGIDFGEKQGLS
+494 GAGIDFGEKRGLS
-507 ESGEAHVVPMNNM
+507 QSGEARVVPMNNM

-542 EETGA
+542 EEAGA

-605 PALRRILSRF
+605 PALRRILSRL
-615 SFETDIYSTAQHSNS
+615 SFETNIHSTAQHCNS

-638 NETTELLRRYSFEE
+638 NETAELLRRYSFEE

-716 VLPPEPQSNAAQ
+716 VLS
-728 REQLIL
+728 
-734 PERSTSETANH
+734 S
-745 LTGTLLSPEPQSN
+745 
-758 AAQREQ
+758 
-764 LILPERS
+764 
-771 TSETAN
+771 
-777 QLAGAVLP
+777 
-785 PEPQSNAAQTE
+785 
-796 QLTIPE
+796 
-802 RSTSE
+802 
-807 NVNQLTGTVL
+807 
-817 SPEPQSNAAQREQL
+817 
-831 ILPERST
+831 
-838 SETANQLTGAV
+838 
-849 LPPEPQS
+849 
-856 KAAQREQLTL
+856 
-866 PERSI
+866 
-871 SETVNQLTGAVLPPE
+871 
-886 PQSNA
+886 
-891 AEPDQLTLPERSIS
+891 
-905 ETANQLAGAVL
+905 
-916 PPEPQSNAAQREQL
+916 
-930 TIQER
+930 
-935 STSENANNLTGA
+935 
-947 VLPPEPQSN
+947 
-956 AVQREQL
+956 
-963 ILPERSTS
+963 
-971 ETANQLTGTVL
+971 
-982 PPEPQSNAAQR
+982 EPQSNAAQR

-1017 EPQSNAAKTEQ
+1017 EPQSNAAQREQ
-1028 LILPERSTS
+1028 LTIPERSTS

-1048 SPEPQSKA
+1048 SPEPQSNAAEPDQLKHPERSTSETANQLAGAVLPPESQSNA
-1056 AQRKQLTLPERS
+1056 AQREQLILPERSTSETVNQLTGTVLPPEPQSNAVQREQLILPERS
-1068 TSETANNLTGAVL
+1068 TSETANHLTGAVL
-1081 PPEPQSNAA
+1081 SPEPQSNAA
-1090 KTELLTPLAQSET
+1090 RTELLTLLAQSET

-1154 YISSEKSVESS
+1154 YISSEKSVEPS

-1196 SLPEQPEKKPFTF
+1196 TLPEQPEKKPFTF

-1218 LMLVPPTEMDRY
+1218 VMLVPPTEMDRY

-1246 EPQPAQAPAET
+1246 EPQPAQAPAEN

-1296 ENRLAR
+1296 ETRLAR

>member
-201 SPAAVEISRLGSA
+201 SPAAGEISRLGSA

-348 TQQNVEFRRLS
+348 TQRNVEFRRLS

-377 QYGLNNPRYQV
+377 QYSLNIHRYQA

-433 GALNPASEITMKFYA
+433 GALNPASEITMRFYA

-467 SRRGISEYSRQFEIP
+467 SRRGISEYSRQFGIP

-507 ESGEAHVVPMNNM
+507 ESGEARVVPMNNM
-520 DAPQDVTQ
+520 DASQDVTQ
-528 TMALPEPILNNFQA
+528 TMALPEPIMNNFQA
-542 EETGA
+542 EEAGA

-580 TIVLSGSDTHSESMR
+580 TIVLSGSDTQSESLR
-595 TVQNQVCITA
+595 TVQNLVCITA

-638 NETTELLRRYSFEE
+638 NETAELLRRYSFEE
-652 NRHQNS
+652 DRHQNS

-679 TIHNSST
+679 TVHNSST

-716 VLPPEPQSNAAQ
+716 VLSSEPQSNAAQ

-745 LTGTLLSPEPQSN
+745 LTG
-758 AAQREQ
+758 A
-764 LILPERS
+764 
-771 TSETAN
+771 
-777 QLAGAVLP
+777 
-785 PEPQSNAAQTE
+785 
-796 QLTIPE
+796 
-802 RSTSE
+802 
-807 NVNQLTGTVL
+807 VL
-817 SPEPQSNAAQREQL
+817 SPEPQSNAAR
-831 ILPERST
+831 
-838 SETANQLTGAV
+838 
-849 LPPEPQS
+849 
-856 KAAQREQLTL
+856 
-866 PERSI
+866 
-871 SETVNQLTGAVLPPE
+871 
-886 PQSNA
+886 
-891 AEPDQLTLPERSIS
+891 
-905 ETANQLAGAVL
+905 
-916 PPEPQSNAAQREQL
+916 
-930 TIQER
+930 
-935 STSENANNLTGA
+935 
-947 VLPPEPQSN
+947 
-956 AVQREQL
+956 
-963 ILPERSTS
+963 
-971 ETANQLTGTVL
+971 
-982 PPEPQSNAAQR
+982 
-993 EQLILP
+993 
-999 ERSTSETAN
+999 
-1008 QLTGTVLPP
+1008 
-1017 EPQSNAAKTEQ
+1017 
-1028 LILPERSTS
+1028 
-1037 ETANHLTGTLL
+1037 
-1048 SPEPQSKA
+1048 
-1056 AQRKQLTLPERS
+1056 
-1068 TSETANNLTGAVL
+1068 
-1081 PPEPQSNAA
+1081 
-1090 KTELLTPLAQSET
+1090 TELLTPLAQSET

-1154 YISSEKSVESS
+1154 YISSEKSVEPS

-1196 SLPEQPEKKPFTF
+1196 TLPEQPEKKPFKF

-1218 LMLVPPTEMDRY
+1218 VMLVPPTEMDRY

-1246 EPQPAQAPAET
+1246 EPQPAQAPAEN
-1257 SRTVTTNRQVT
+1257 SRTVTTNRQIT

>member
-25 LCVPMSVSGDFADE
+25 LCVPMTVSGDFADE

-201 SPAAVEISRLGSA
+201 SPVAVEISRLGAA

-227 AVGKTGNR
+227 AVGRTGNR
-235 PQTDAAQIVVQ
+235 PQTDAAQMVVQ

-254 VEAAELIRREV
+254 VEAAELIRSEV

-271 ERHYDRESIREMI
+271 ERHYDRESIREMV

-303 DPESAAAR
+303 DPESTAAR

-348 TQQNVEFRRLS
+348 TQRNVEFRRLS

-377 QYGLNNPRYQV
+377 QYSLNNPRYQA
-388 ERRIPDRIFRENVLG
+388 ERRIPERIFRENVLG

-433 GALNPASEITMKFYA
+433 GALNPASEIAMKFYA

-507 ESGEAHVVPMNNM
+507 QSGEARVVPMNNM

-528 TMALPEPILNNFQA
+528 TMALPEPILNNFQQA
-542 EETGA
+542 EEAGA

-566 LFSEISRNVNFGGR
+566 LFSEISRNVNTGGR
-580 TIVLSGSDTHSESMR
+580 TAVLSESDTHPESMR

-679 TIHNSST
+679 TVYNSST

-716 VLPPEPQSNAAQ
+716 VL
-728 REQLIL
+728 
-734 PERSTSETANH
+734 
-745 LTGTLLSPEPQSN
+745 SPEPQSN
-758 AAQREQ
+758 AVQREQ
-764 LILPERS
+764 L
-771 TSETAN
+771 T
-777 QLAGAVLP
+777 
-785 PEPQSNAAQTE
+785 
-796 QLTIPE
+796 
-802 RSTSE
+802 
-807 NVNQLTGTVL
+807 
-817 SPEPQSNAAQREQL
+817 
-831 ILPERST
+831 LPERST
-838 SETANQLTGAV
+838 SETANQLTG
-849 LPPEPQS
+849 
-856 KAAQREQLTL
+856 T
-866 PERSI
+866 
-871 SETVNQLTGAVLPPE
+871 
-886 PQSNA
+886 
-891 AEPDQLTLPERSIS
+891 
-905 ETANQLAGAVL
+905 VL

-935 STSENANNLTGA
+935 STSETANHLTGTVLPPEPQSNAAKTEQLTLPERSISETANQLTGVVLPPEPQSNAAQREQLTIPERSTSETANQLTGA

-971 ETANQLTGTVL
+971 ETANHLTGAVF
-982 PPEPQSNAAQR
+982 PPE
-993 EQLILP
+993 L
-999 ERSTSETAN
+999 
-1008 QLTGTVLPP
+1008 
-1017 EPQSNAAKTEQ
+1017 QSNAAKTEQ
-1028 LILPERSTS
+1028 LILPERSIS
-1037 ETANHLTGTLL
+1037 ETANHLTG
-1048 SPEPQSKA
+1048 
-1056 AQRKQLTLPERS
+1056 
-1068 TSETANNLTGAVL
+1068 AVL
-1081 PPEPQSNAA
+1081 SPEPQSNAA
-1090 KTELLTPLAQSET
+1090 RTELLTPLAQSET

-1154 YISSEKSVESS
+1154 YISSEKSVEPS

-1196 SLPEQPEKKPFTF
+1196 TLPEQPEKKPFTF

-1218 LMLVPPTEMDRY
+1218 VMLVPPTEMDRY

-1246 EPQPAQAPAET
+1246 EPQPAQAPAEN
-1257 SRTVTTNRQVT
+1257 SRTVTTNRQIT

>member
-1 MESITAARNISGLE
+1 VESITAARNISGLE

-69 SNTRVTVNNFTAQM
+69 SNTHVTVNNFTAQM

-166 LAALL
+166 LGALL

-189 RIAAVLGSEYPE
+189 HIAAVLGSEYPE
-201 SPAAVEISRLGSA
+201 SPAAVEISRLGAA
-214 SGFTEEQRARILS
+214 SGFTEEQRAHILS
-227 AVGKTGNR
+227 AVGRTGNR
-235 PQTDAAQIVVQ
+235 PQTDAAQMVVQ

-254 VEAAELIRREV
+254 VEAAELIRSEV

-294 GRSAAFIAA
+294 GRSAAFLAA

-348 TQQNVEFRRLS
+348 TQRNVEFRRLS

-377 QYGLNNPRYQV
+377 QYSLNNPRYQA
-388 ERRIPDRIFRENVLG
+388 ERRIPERIFRENVLG

-433 GALNPASEITMKFYA
+433 GALNPASEIAMKFYA

-507 ESGEAHVVPMNNM
+507 QSGEARVVPMNNM

-528 TMALPEPILNNFQA
+528 TMALPEPILNNFQQA
-542 EETGA
+542 EEAGA

-566 LFSEISRNVNFGGR
+566 LFSEISRNVNTGGR
-580 TIVLSGSDTHSESMR
+580 TAVLSESDTHPESMR

-679 TIHNSST
+679 TVYNSST

-716 VLPPEPQSNAAQ
+716 VL
-728 REQLIL
+728 
-734 PERSTSETANH
+734 
-745 LTGTLLSPEPQSN
+745 SPEPQSN
-758 AAQREQ
+758 AVQREQ
-764 LILPERS
+764 L
-771 TSETAN
+771 T
-777 QLAGAVLP
+777 
-785 PEPQSNAAQTE
+785 
-796 QLTIPE
+796 
-802 RSTSE
+802 
-807 NVNQLTGTVL
+807 
-817 SPEPQSNAAQREQL
+817 
-831 ILPERST
+831 LPERST
-838 SETANQLTGAV
+838 SETANQLTG
-849 LPPEPQS
+849 
-856 KAAQREQLTL
+856 T
-866 PERSI
+866 
-871 SETVNQLTGAVLPPE
+871 
-886 PQSNA
+886 
-891 AEPDQLTLPERSIS
+891 
-905 ETANQLAGAVL
+905 VL

-935 STSENANNLTGA
+935 STSETANHLTGTVLPPEPQSNAAKTEQLTLPERSISETANQLTGVVLPPEPQSNAAQREQLTIPERSTSETANQLTGA

-971 ETANQLTGTVL
+971 ETANHLTGAVF
-982 PPEPQSNAAQR
+982 PPE
-993 EQLILP
+993 L
-999 ERSTSETAN
+999 
-1008 QLTGTVLPP
+1008 
-1017 EPQSNAAKTEQ
+1017 QSNAAKTEQ
-1028 LILPERSTS
+1028 LILPERSIS
-1037 ETANHLTGTLL
+1037 ETANHLTG
-1048 SPEPQSKA
+1048 
-1056 AQRKQLTLPERS
+1056 
-1068 TSETANNLTGAVL
+1068 AVL
-1081 PPEPQSNAA
+1081 SPEPQSNAA
-1090 KTELLTPLAQSET
+1090 RTELLTPLAQSET

-1154 YISSEKSVESS
+1154 YISSEKSVEPS

-1196 SLPEQPEKKPFTF
+1196 TLPEQPEKKPFTF

-1218 LMLVPPTEMDRY
+1218 VMLVPPTEMDRY

-1246 EPQPAQAPAET
+1246 EPQPAQAPAEN
-1257 SRTVTTNRQVT
+1257 SRTVTTNRQIT

>member
-122 SAEMRRVFRALTENS
+122 SAEMRRIFRALTENS

-201 SPAAVEISRLGSA
+201 SPAAVEISRLGAA

-235 PQTDAAQIVVQ
+235 PQTDAAQMVVQ

-254 VEAAELIRREV
+254 VEAAELIRSEV

-289 RIAPA
+289 RIAPV

-303 DPESAAAR
+303 DSESAAAR
-311 NGAARPA
+311 NGVARPA

-348 TQQNVEFRRLS
+348 TQRNVEFRRLS

-377 QYGLNNPRYQV
+377 QYSLNNPRYQA

-433 GALNPASEITMKFYA
+433 GALNPASEIAMKFYA

-507 ESGEAHVVPMNNM
+507 QSGEARVVPMNNM

-528 TMALPEPILNNFQA
+528 TMALPEPILNNFQQA
-542 EETGA
+542 EEAGA

-566 LFSEISRNVNFGGR
+566 LFSEISRNVNTGGR
-580 TIVLSGSDTHSESMR
+580 TAVLSESDTHPESMR

-679 TIHNSST
+679 TVYNSST

-716 VLPPEPQSNAAQ
+716 VLS
-728 REQLIL
+728 
-734 PERSTSETANH
+734 
-745 LTGTLLSPEPQSN
+745 
-758 AAQREQ
+758 
-764 LILPERS
+764 
-771 TSETAN
+771 
-777 QLAGAVLP
+777 
-785 PEPQSNAAQTE
+785 
-796 QLTIPE
+796 
-802 RSTSE
+802 
-807 NVNQLTGTVL
+807 
-817 SPEPQSNAAQREQL
+817 
-831 ILPERST
+831 
-838 SETANQLTGAV
+838 
-849 LPPEPQS
+849 
-856 KAAQREQLTL
+856 
-866 PERSI
+866 
-871 SETVNQLTGAVLPPE
+871 
-886 PQSNA
+886 
-891 AEPDQLTLPERSIS
+891 
-905 ETANQLAGAVL
+905 
-916 PPEPQSNAAQREQL
+916 
-930 TIQER
+930 
-935 STSENANNLTGA
+935 
-947 VLPPEPQSN
+947 PEPQSN

-963 ILPERSTS
+963 TLPERSTS

-993 EQLILP
+993 EQLTIQ

-1008 QLTGTVLPP
+1008 HLTGTVLPP

-1028 LILPERSTS
+1028 L
-1037 ETANHLTGTLL
+1037 
-1048 SPEPQSKA
+1048 
-1056 AQRKQLTLPERS
+1056 TLPERS
-1068 TSETANNLTGAVL
+1068 ISETANQLTGVVL

-1090 KTELLTPLAQSET
+1090 QREQLTIPERSTSETANQLTGAVLTPEPQSNAAQRGQLTLPERSISEHANNLSPEPQSNAAQTELLTPLAQSET

-1154 YISSEKSVESS
+1154 YISSEKSVEPS

-1218 LMLVPPTEMDRY
+1218 VMLVPPTEMDRY

-1246 EPQPAQAPAET
+1246 EPQPAQAPAES
-1257 SRTVTTNRQVT
+1257 SRTVTTNRQIT

-1279 LTRDEIS
+1279 LTRDEVS

>member
-25 LCVPMSVSGDFADE
+25 LCVPMSVSEDFADE

-122 SAEMRRVFRALTENS
+122 SAEMRRVFRALMENS

-201 SPAAVEISRLGSA
+201 SPAAVEISRLGAA

-235 PQTDAAQIVVQ
+235 PQTDAAQMVVQ

-254 VEAAELIRREV
+254 VEAAELIRSEV

-271 ERHYDRESIREMI
+271 ERHYDRESFREMI

-294 GRSAAFIAA
+294 GRTAAFIAA
-303 DPESAAAR
+303 DPESTAAR

-348 TQQNVEFRRLS
+348 TQRNVEFRRLS

-377 QYGLNNPRYQV
+377 QYSLNNPRYQA
-388 ERRIPDRIFRENVLG
+388 ERRIPERIFRENVLG
-403 KAVSANAET
+403 KTVSAKAET

-422 TSEHSEKAKYA
+422 TAEHSEKAKYA

-507 ESGEAHVVPMNNM
+507 QSGEARVAPMNNT

-528 TMALPEPILNNFQA
+528 TMALPEPILNNFQQA
-542 EETGA
+542 EEAGA

-566 LFSEISRNVNFGGR
+566 LFSEISRNVNTGGR
-580 TIVLSGSDTHSESMR
+580 TAVLSESDTHPESMR

-638 NETTELLRRYSFEE
+638 NETAELLRRYSFEE
-652 NRHQNS
+652 NLHQNS

-679 TIHNSST
+679 TVYNSST

-693 VQKENEEAPAHSTS
+693 VQKENEEAPAHPTS
-707 KNTNHPTGA
+707 KNTNHPTGT

-728 REQLIL
+728 REQLTIQERSISETANHLTGTVLTPEPQSNVAKTEQLILPERSISEHANNLTGTVLPPEPQSKAAQRKQLTL
-734 PERSTSETANH
+734 PERSTSEPANH

-758 AAQREQ
+758 AAQ
-764 LILPERS
+764 
-771 TSETAN
+771 
-777 QLAGAVLP
+777 
-785 PEPQSNAAQTE
+785 TE
-796 QLTIPE
+796 
-802 RSTSE
+802 
-807 NVNQLTGTVL
+807 
-817 SPEPQSNAAQREQL
+817 
-831 ILPERST
+831 
-838 SETANQLTGAV
+838 
-849 LPPEPQS
+849 
-856 KAAQREQLTL
+856 
-866 PERSI
+866 
-871 SETVNQLTGAVLPPE
+871 
-886 PQSNA
+886 
-891 AEPDQLTLPERSIS
+891 QLTLPERSIS

-916 PPEPQSNAAQREQL
+916 PPEL
-930 TIQER
+930 
-935 STSENANNLTGA
+935 
-947 VLPPEPQSN
+947 
-956 AVQREQL
+956 
-963 ILPERSTS
+963 
-971 ETANQLTGTVL
+971 
-982 PPEPQSNAAQR
+982 
-993 EQLILP
+993 
-999 ERSTSETAN
+999 
-1008 QLTGTVLPP
+1008 
-1017 EPQSNAAKTEQ
+1017 QSNAAKTEQ
-1028 LILPERSTS
+1028 LILPERSIS
-1037 ETANHLTGTLL
+1037 ETANHLTGAVL
-1048 SPEPQSKA
+1048 SPEPQSDA
-1056 AQRKQLTLPERS
+1056 AQ
-1068 TSETANNLTGAVL
+1068 
-1081 PPEPQSNAA
+1081 
-1090 KTELLTPLAQSET
+1090 TELLTPLAQSET

-1154 YISSEKSVESS
+1154 YISSEKSVEPS

-1196 SLPEQPEKKPFTF
+1196 TLPEQPEKKPFTF

-1218 LMLVPPTEMDRY
+1218 VMLVPPAEMDRY

-1246 EPQPAQAPAET
+1246 EPQPAQAPAEN

>member
-171 GSSGGGAVFT
+171 GSSGGGAIFT

-201 SPAAVEISRLGSA
+201 SPAAVEISRLGAA
-214 SGFTEEQRARILS
+214 SGFTEEQRAHILS

-254 VEAAELIRREV
+254 VEAAELIRLEV

-294 GRSAAFIAA
+294 GRSAAFLAA

-348 TQQNVEFRRLS
+348 TQRNVEFRRLS

-377 QYGLNNPRYQV
+377 QYSLNNPRYQA

-433 GALNPASEITMKFYA
+433 GALNPASEITMRFYA

-507 ESGEAHVVPMNNM
+507 QSGEARVVPMNNM

-580 TIVLSGSDTHSESMR
+580 TVVLSGSDTHSESMR

-605 PALRRILSRF
+605 PALRRILSRL
-615 SFETDIYSTAQHSNS
+615 SFETDIYSTTQHSNS

-638 NETTELLRRYSFEE
+638 NETAELLRRYSFEE
-652 NRHQNS
+652 DRHQNS

-679 TIHNSST
+679 TVHNSST

-716 VLPPEPQSNAAQ
+716 VLSSEPQSNAAQ

-734 PERSTSETANH
+734 PERST
-745 LTGTLLSPEPQSN
+745 
-758 AAQREQ
+758 
-764 LILPERS
+764 
-771 TSETAN
+771 
-777 QLAGAVLP
+777 
-785 PEPQSNAAQTE
+785 
-796 QLTIPE
+796 
-802 RSTSE
+802 
-807 NVNQLTGTVL
+807 
-817 SPEPQSNAAQREQL
+817 
-831 ILPERST
+831 
-838 SETANQLTGAV
+838 
-849 LPPEPQS
+849 
-856 KAAQREQLTL
+856 
-866 PERSI
+866 

-891 AEPDQLTLPERSIS
+891 AEPDQLTLPERSTSETVNQLTGAVLPPEPQSNAAEPDQLTLPERSTSETVNQFTGTVLPPEPQSNAAEPNQLTLPERSTS
-905 ETANQLAGAVL
+905 ETANHLTGAVL

-930 TIQER
+930 T
-935 STSENANNLTGA
+935 
-947 VLPPEPQSN
+947 
-956 AVQREQL
+956 
-963 ILPERSTS
+963 LPERSIS
-971 ETANQLTGTVL
+971 ETINQLTGTML
-982 PPEPQSNAAQR
+982 P
-993 EQLILP
+993 
-999 ERSTSETAN
+999 
-1008 QLTGTVLPP
+1008 
-1017 EPQSNAAKTEQ
+1017 
-1028 LILPERSTS
+1028 
-1037 ETANHLTGTLL
+1037 
-1048 SPEPQSKA
+1048 PEPQSKA
-1056 AQRKQLTLPERS
+1056 AQREQLILPERS

-1090 KTELLTPLAQSET
+1090 QREQLTLPERSISETANQLTGAVLSPEPQSKAAQREQLILPERSISETANHLTGAVLSPEPQSNAARTELLTPLAQSET

-1154 YISSEKSVESS
+1154 YISSEKSVEPS

-1196 SLPEQPEKKPFTF
+1196 TLPEQPEKKPFTF

-1218 LMLVPPTEMDRY
+1218 VMLVPPTEMDRY

-1246 EPQPAQAPAET
+1246 EPQPAQAPAEN
-1257 SRTVTTNRQVT
+1257 SRTVTTNRQIT

>member
-122 SAEMRRVFRALTENS
+122 SAEMRRIFRALTENS

-294 GRSAAFIAA
+294 GRSAAFNAA

-377 QYGLNNPRYQV
+377 QYSLNNPRYQA

-412 GKPGGIGIPG
+412 DKPGGIGIPG
-422 TSEHSEKAKYA
+422 TSEQSEKAQYA
-433 GALNPASEITMKFYA
+433 GALNPASEITMRFYA

-507 ESGEAHVVPMNNM
+507 ESGEARVVPMNNM

-566 LFSEISRNVNFGGR
+566 LFSEVSRNVNFGGR
-580 TIVLSGSDTHSESMR
+580 TIVLSGSNTHSESMR

-638 NETTELLRRYSFEE
+638 NETAELLRRYSFEE
-652 NRHQNS
+652 DRHQNS

-679 TIHNSST
+679 TVHNSST
-686 ALTFNNA
+686 ALTFNNV

-716 VLPPEPQSNAAQ
+716 VLSPEPQSKAAQREQLTIPERSTSGTVNQFTGAVLSPEPQSNAAQ
-728 REQLIL
+728 REQLTI
-734 PERSTSETANH
+734 PERSTSGTVNQF
-745 LTGTLLSPEPQSN
+745 TGAVLSPEPQSN

-771 TSETAN
+771 ISET
-777 QLAGAVLP
+777 
-785 PEPQSNAAQTE
+785 
-796 QLTIPE
+796 
-802 RSTSE
+802 
-807 NVNQLTGTVL
+807 VNQFTGALL

-838 SETANQLTGAV
+838 SETANQLTGTVLLPEPQSNAAQTEQLILPERSISETANHLTGAV

-856 KAAQREQLTL
+856 NAVQREQLTL

-891 AEPDQLTLPERSIS
+891 AR
-905 ETANQLAGAVL
+905 
-916 PPEPQSNAAQREQL
+916 
-930 TIQER
+930 
-935 STSENANNLTGA
+935 
-947 VLPPEPQSN
+947 
-956 AVQREQL
+956 
-963 ILPERSTS
+963 
-971 ETANQLTGTVL
+971 
-982 PPEPQSNAAQR
+982 
-993 EQLILP
+993 
-999 ERSTSETAN
+999 
-1008 QLTGTVLPP
+1008 
-1017 EPQSNAAKTEQ
+1017 
-1028 LILPERSTS
+1028 
-1037 ETANHLTGTLL
+1037 
-1048 SPEPQSKA
+1048 
-1056 AQRKQLTLPERS
+1056 
-1068 TSETANNLTGAVL
+1068 
-1081 PPEPQSNAA
+1081 
-1090 KTELLTPLAQSET
+1090 TELLTPLAQSET

-1154 YISSEKSVESS
+1154 YISSEKSVEPS

-1196 SLPEQPEKKPFTF
+1196 TLPEQPEKKPFTF
-1209 RTAENTENM
+1209 QTAENTENM
-1218 LMLVPPTEMDRY
+1218 VMLVPPTEMDRY

-1246 EPQPAQAPAET
+1246 EPQPAQAPAEN

>member
-122 SAEMRRVFRALTENS
+122 SAEMRRIFRALTENS

-303 DPESAAAR
+303 DPESTAAR

-377 QYGLNNPRYQV
+377 QYSLNNPRYQA

-403 KAVSANAET
+403 KAVFANAET

-433 GALNPASEITMKFYA
+433 GALNPASEITMRFYA

-507 ESGEAHVVPMNNM
+507 QSGEARVVPMNNM

-580 TIVLSGSDTHSESMR
+580 TVVLSGSDTHSESMR

-605 PALRRILSRF
+605 PALRRILSRL
-615 SFETDIYSTAQHSNS
+615 SFETDIYSTTQHSNS

-638 NETTELLRRYSFEE
+638 NETAELLRRYSFEE
-652 NRHQNS
+652 DRHQNS

-679 TIHNSST
+679 TVHNSST

-716 VLPPEPQSNAAQ
+716 VLSSEPQSNAAQ

-734 PERSTSETANH
+734 PERSTSET
-745 LTGTLLSPEPQSN
+745 
-758 AAQREQ
+758 
-764 LILPERS
+764 
-771 TSETAN
+771 
-777 QLAGAVLP
+777 V
-785 PEPQSNAAQTE
+785 
-796 QLTIPE
+796 
-802 RSTSE
+802 
-807 NVNQLTGTVL
+807 
-817 SPEPQSNAAQREQL
+817 
-831 ILPERST
+831 
-838 SETANQLTGAV
+838 NQLTGAV

-856 KAAQREQLTL
+856 NAAEPDQLTL
-866 PERSI
+866 PERST

-971 ETANQLTGTVL
+971 ETVNQLTGAVLSPEPQSKAAQRDQLILPERSTSETVNQLTGTVL
-982 PPEPQSNAAQR
+982 PPEPQSNAVQR
-993 EQLILP
+993 
-999 ERSTSETAN
+999 
-1008 QLTGTVLPP
+1008 
-1017 EPQSNAAKTEQ
+1017 EQ

-1037 ETANHLTGTLL
+1037 ETANHLTGAVFP
-1048 SPEPQSKA
+1048 PELQSNA
-1056 AQRKQLTLPERS
+1056 AKTEQLILPERS
-1068 TSETANNLTGAVL
+1068 ISETANHLTGAVL
-1081 PPEPQSNAA
+1081 SPEPQSNAA
-1090 KTELLTPLAQSET
+1090 RTELLTPLAQSET

-1154 YISSEKSVESS
+1154 YISSEKSVEPS

-1196 SLPEQPEKKPFTF
+1196 TLPEQPEKKPFKF

-1218 LMLVPPTEMDRY
+1218 VMLVPPTEMDRY

-1246 EPQPAQAPAET
+1246 EPQPAQAPAEN
-1257 SRTVTTNRQVT
+1257 SRTVTTNRQIT

>member
-1 MESITAARNISGLE
+1 MENITAARNISGLE

-52 ERLGLFYML
+52 ERLGLFYMI

-69 SNTRVTVNNFTAQM
+69 SNTHVTVNNFTAQM

-201 SPAAVEISRLGSA
+201 SPAAVEISRLGAA

-227 AVGKTGNR
+227 AVGRTGNR
-235 PQTDAAQIVVQ
+235 PQTDAAQMVVQ

-254 VEAAELIRREV
+254 VEAAELIRSEV

-271 ERHYDRESIREMI
+271 ERHYDRESIREMV

-303 DPESAAAR
+303 DPESTAAR

-348 TQQNVEFRRLS
+348 TQRNVEFRRLS

-377 QYGLNNPRYQV
+377 QYSLNNPRYRA

-422 TSEHSEKAKYA
+422 TSEHLEKAKYA

-448 DSPAGRLLEQISD
+448 DSPAGRLLELISD
-461 GMVNSE
+461 GLVNSE
-467 SRRGISEYSRQFEIP
+467 SRRWVSEYSRQFEFP

-507 ESGEAHVVPMNNM
+507 QSGEARVAPMNNT

-528 TMALPEPILNNFQA
+528 AMALPEPILNNFQA
-542 EETGA
+542 EEAGA
-547 NSVSLWSSF
+547 YSVSLWSSF

-566 LFSEISRNVNFGGR
+566 LFSEISRNVNTGGR
-580 TIVLSGSDTHSESMR
+580 TAVLSESDTHPESMR

-652 NRHQNS
+652 NCHQNS

-679 TIHNSST
+679 TVHNTST

-693 VQKENEEAPAHSTS
+693 VQKENEATPAHPTS
-707 KNTNHPTGA
+707 KNTNHP
-716 VLPPEPQSNAAQ
+716 
-728 REQLIL
+728 
-734 PERSTSETANH
+734 
-745 LTGTLLSPEPQSN
+745 
-758 AAQREQ
+758 
-764 LILPERS
+764 
-771 TSETAN
+771 
-777 QLAGAVLP
+777 
-785 PEPQSNAAQTE
+785 
-796 QLTIPE
+796 
-802 RSTSE
+802 
-807 NVNQLTGTVL
+807 
-817 SPEPQSNAAQREQL
+817 
-831 ILPERST
+831 
-838 SETANQLTGAV
+838 
-849 LPPEPQS
+849 
-856 KAAQREQLTL
+856 
-866 PERSI
+866 
-871 SETVNQLTGAVLPPE
+871 
-886 PQSNA
+886 
-891 AEPDQLTLPERSIS
+891 
-905 ETANQLAGAVL
+905 
-916 PPEPQSNAAQREQL
+916 
-930 TIQER
+930 
-935 STSENANNLTGA
+935 
-947 VLPPEPQSN
+947 
-956 AVQREQL
+956 
-963 ILPERSTS
+963 
-971 ETANQLTGTVL
+971 TGTVL
-982 PPEPQSNAAQR
+982 PPEPQSNAAR
-993 EQLILP
+993 
-999 ERSTSETAN
+999 
-1008 QLTGTVLPP
+1008 
-1017 EPQSNAAKTEQ
+1017 
-1028 LILPERSTS
+1028 
-1037 ETANHLTGTLL
+1037 
-1048 SPEPQSKA
+1048 
-1056 AQRKQLTLPERS
+1056 
-1068 TSETANNLTGAVL
+1068 
-1081 PPEPQSNAA
+1081 
-1090 KTELLTPLAQSET
+1090 TELLTPLAQSET

-1154 YISSEKSVESS
+1154 YISSEKSVEPS

-1218 LMLVPPTEMDRY
+1218 VMLVPPTEIDRY

-1246 EPQPAQAPAET
+1246 EPQPAQAPAEN

-1296 ENRLAR
+1296 ETRLAR

>member
-69 SNTRVTVNNFTAQM
+69 SNTHVTVNNFTAQM

-201 SPAAVEISRLGSA
+201 TPAAVEISRLGAA

-235 PQTDAAQIVVQ
+235 PQTDAAQMVVQ

-254 VEAAELIRREV
+254 VEAAELIRSEV

-294 GRSAAFIAA
+294 GRSAAFLAA

-348 TQQNVEFRRLS
+348 TQRNVEFRRLS

-377 QYGLNNPRYQV
+377 QYSLNNPRYQA

-412 GKPGGIGIPG
+412 GKPGRIGIPG

-433 GALNPASEITMKFYA
+433 GALNPASEITMRFYA

-507 ESGEAHVVPMNNM
+507 QSGEARVVPMNNM

-528 TMALPEPILNNFQA
+528 TMALPEPIMNNFQA
-542 EETGA
+542 EEAGA

-580 TIVLSGSDTHSESMR
+580 TAVLSGSDTHSESMR

-638 NETTELLRRYSFEE
+638 NETAELLRRYSFEE
-652 NRHQNS
+652 DRHQNS

-707 KNTNHPTGA
+707 KNTNHP
-716 VLPPEPQSNAAQ
+716 
-728 REQLIL
+728 
-734 PERSTSETANH
+734 
-745 LTGTLLSPEPQSN
+745 
-758 AAQREQ
+758 
-764 LILPERS
+764 
-771 TSETAN
+771 
-777 QLAGAVLP
+777 
-785 PEPQSNAAQTE
+785 
-796 QLTIPE
+796 
-802 RSTSE
+802 
-807 NVNQLTGTVL
+807 
-817 SPEPQSNAAQREQL
+817 
-831 ILPERST
+831 
-838 SETANQLTGAV
+838 
-849 LPPEPQS
+849 
-856 KAAQREQLTL
+856 
-866 PERSI
+866 
-871 SETVNQLTGAVLPPE
+871 
-886 PQSNA
+886 
-891 AEPDQLTLPERSIS
+891 
-905 ETANQLAGAVL
+905 
-916 PPEPQSNAAQREQL
+916 
-930 TIQER
+930 
-935 STSENANNLTGA
+935 
-947 VLPPEPQSN
+947 
-956 AVQREQL
+956 
-963 ILPERSTS
+963 
-971 ETANQLTGTVL
+971 
-982 PPEPQSNAAQR
+982 
-993 EQLILP
+993 
-999 ERSTSETAN
+999 
-1008 QLTGTVLPP
+1008 
-1017 EPQSNAAKTEQ
+1017 
-1028 LILPERSTS
+1028 
-1037 ETANHLTGTLL
+1037 
-1048 SPEPQSKA
+1048 
-1056 AQRKQLTLPERS
+1056 
-1068 TSETANNLTGAVL
+1068 TGAVL

-1154 YISSEKSVESS
+1154 YISSEKSVEPS

-1218 LMLVPPTEMDRY
+1218 VMLVPPTEMDRY

-1246 EPQPAQAPAET
+1246 EPQPAQAPAES
-1257 SRTVTTNRQVT
+1257 SRTVTTNRQIT

>member
-201 SPAAVEISRLGSA
+201 SPAAVEISRLGAA

-227 AVGKTGNR
+227 AVGRTGNR
-235 PQTDAAQIVVQ
+235 PQTDAAQMVVQ

-254 VEAAELIRREV
+254 VEAAELIRSEV

-271 ERHYDRESIREMI
+271 ERHYDRESIREMV

-303 DPESAAAR
+303 DPESTAAR

-507 ESGEAHVVPMNNM
+507 ESGEAHVVPMNNT

-638 NETTELLRRYSFEE
+638 NETAELLRRYSFEE
-652 NRHQNS
+652 DRHQNS

-679 TIHNSST
+679 TVHNSST
-686 ALTFNNA
+686 ALTFNNV

-716 VLPPEPQSNAAQ
+716 VL
-728 REQLIL
+728 
-734 PERSTSETANH
+734 
-745 LTGTLLSPEPQSN
+745 SPEPQSN

-764 LILPERS
+764 LTLPERS
-771 TSETAN
+771 T
-777 QLAGAVLP
+777 
-785 PEPQSNAAQTE
+785 
-796 QLTIPE
+796 
-802 RSTSE
+802 
-807 NVNQLTGTVL
+807 
-817 SPEPQSNAAQREQL
+817 
-831 ILPERST
+831 
-838 SETANQLTGAV
+838 
-849 LPPEPQS
+849 
-856 KAAQREQLTL
+856 
-866 PERSI
+866 

-891 AEPDQLTLPERSIS
+891 AEPDQLTLPERSTS
-905 ETANQLAGAVL
+905 ETVNQ
-916 PPEPQSNAAQREQL
+916 
-930 TIQER
+930 
-935 STSENANNLTGA
+935 LTGA
-947 VLPPEPQSN
+947 VLS
-956 AVQREQL
+956 
-963 ILPERSTS
+963 S
-971 ETANQLTGTVL
+971 
-982 PPEPQSNAAQR
+982 EPQSNAAQR

-1017 EPQSNAAKTEQ
+1017 EPQSNAAQREQ
-1028 LILPERSTS
+1028 LTIPERSTS

-1048 SPEPQSKA
+1048 SPEPQSNA
-1056 AQRKQLTLPERS
+1056 AEPDQLKHPERS
-1068 TSETANNLTGAVL
+1068 TSETANQLAGAVL

-1090 KTELLTPLAQSET
+1090 QREQLILPERSTSETVNQLTGTVLPPEPQSNAVQREQLILPERSTSETANHLTGAVFPPELQSNAAKTEQLILPERSISETANHLTGAVLSPEPQSNAARTELLTPLAQSET

-1154 YISSEKSVESS
+1154 YISSEKSVEPS

-1196 SLPEQPEKKPFTF
+1196 TLPEQPEKKPFTF

-1218 LMLVPPTEMDRY
+1218 VMLVPPTEMDRY

-1246 EPQPAQAPAET
+1246 EPQPAQAPAEN

-1296 ENRLAR
+1296 ETRLVR

>member
-201 SPAAVEISRLGSA
+201 TPAAVEISRLGAA

-235 PQTDAAQIVVQ
+235 PQTDAAQMVVQ

-254 VEAAELIRREV
+254 VEAAELIRSEV

-294 GRSAAFIAA
+294 GRSAAFLAA

-348 TQQNVEFRRLS
+348 TQRNVEFRRLS

-377 QYGLNNPRYQV
+377 QYSLNNPRYQA
-388 ERRIPDRIFRENVLG
+388 ERRIPERIFRENVLG

-412 GKPGGIGIPG
+412 GKPGRIGIPG

-461 GMVNSE
+461 VMVNSE

-507 ESGEAHVVPMNNM
+507 ESGEARVVPMNNM

-528 TMALPEPILNNFQA
+528 TMALPKPILNNLQA
-542 EETGA
+542 EEAGA

-580 TIVLSGSDTHSESMR
+580 TVVLSGSDTHSESMR

-638 NETTELLRRYSFEE
+638 NETAELLRRYSFEE
-652 NRHQNS
+652 NLHQNS
-658 PETHIYQDYSF
+658 LETHNYQDYSL

-679 TIHNSST
+679 TVHNSST

-716 VLPPEPQSNAAQ
+716 VLPPEPQSNAA
-728 REQLIL
+728 
-734 PERSTSETANH
+734 
-745 LTGTLLSPEPQSN
+745 EPD
-758 AAQREQ
+758 
-764 LILPERS
+764 
-771 TSETAN
+771 
-777 QLAGAVLP
+777 
-785 PEPQSNAAQTE
+785 
-796 QLTIPE
+796 QLTI
-802 RSTSE
+802 
-807 NVNQLTGTVL
+807 
-817 SPEPQSNAAQREQL
+817 
-831 ILPERST
+831 PERST

-856 KAAQREQLTL
+856 NAAQREQLTL
-866 PERSI
+866 PERST
-871 SETVNQLTGAVLPPE
+871 SETVNQLTGTMLPPE
-886 PQSNA
+886 PQSK
-891 AEPDQLTLPERSIS
+891 
-905 ETANQLAGAVL
+905 
-916 PPEPQSNAAQREQL
+916 
-930 TIQER
+930 
-935 STSENANNLTGA
+935 
-947 VLPPEPQSN
+947 
-956 AVQREQL
+956 
-963 ILPERSTS
+963 
-971 ETANQLTGTVL
+971 
-982 PPEPQSNAAQR
+982 AAQR

-1008 QLTGTVLPP
+1008 NLTGTVLPP
-1017 EPQSNAAKTEQ
+1017 EPQSNAAQREHLTIQELSTSETANHLTGAVLSPEPQSNAAEPDQ

-1037 ETANHLTGTLL
+1037 ETANHLTG
-1048 SPEPQSKA
+1048 
-1056 AQRKQLTLPERS
+1056 
-1068 TSETANNLTGAVL
+1068 AVL
-1081 PPEPQSNAA
+1081 PPEPQSDAA
-1090 KTELLTPLAQSET
+1090 QTELLTPLAQSET

-1131 ETRQPVPVPEIKE
+1131 ETRQPIPVPEIKE

-1154 YISSEKSVESS
+1154 YISSEKSVEPS

-1196 SLPEQPEKKPFTF
+1196 TLPEQPEKKPFTF

-1218 LMLVPPTEMDRY
+1218 VMLVPPAEMDRY

-1246 EPQPAQAPAET
+1246 EPQPAQAPAEN

>member
-201 SPAAVEISRLGSA
+201 TPAAVEISRLGAA

-235 PQTDAAQIVVQ
+235 PQTDAAQMVVQ

-254 VEAAELIRREV
+254 VEAAELIRSEV

-294 GRSAAFIAA
+294 GRSAAFLAA

-348 TQQNVEFRRLS
+348 TQRNVEFRRLS

-377 QYGLNNPRYQV
+377 QYSLNNPRYQA
-388 ERRIPDRIFRENVLG
+388 ERRIPERIFRENVLG

-412 GKPGGIGIPG
+412 GKPGRIGIPG

-433 GALNPASEITMKFYA
+433 GALNPASEITMRFYA

-494 GAGIDFGEKQGLS
+494 GAGIDFGEKRGLS
-507 ESGEAHVVPMNNM
+507 QSGEARVVPMNNT

-528 TMALPEPILNNFQA
+528 TMAFPEPILNNFQA

-566 LFSEISRNVNFGGR
+566 LFSEVSRNVNFGGR
-580 TIVLSGSDTHSESMR
+580 TIVLSGSNTHSESMR

-638 NETTELLRRYSFEE
+638 NETAELLRRYSFEE
-652 NRHQNS
+652 DRHQNS

-679 TIHNSST
+679 TVHNSST

-716 VLPPEPQSNAAQ
+716 VLSSEPQSNAAQ

-734 PERSTSETANH
+734 PERST
-745 LTGTLLSPEPQSN
+745 
-758 AAQREQ
+758 
-764 LILPERS
+764 
-771 TSETAN
+771 
-777 QLAGAVLP
+777 
-785 PEPQSNAAQTE
+785 
-796 QLTIPE
+796 
-802 RSTSE
+802 
-807 NVNQLTGTVL
+807 
-817 SPEPQSNAAQREQL
+817 
-831 ILPERST
+831 
-838 SETANQLTGAV
+838 
-849 LPPEPQS
+849 
-856 KAAQREQLTL
+856 
-866 PERSI
+866 

-891 AEPDQLTLPERSIS
+891 AEPDQLTLPERS
-905 ETANQLAGAVL
+905 
-916 PPEPQSNAAQREQL
+916 
-930 TIQER
+930 
-935 STSENANNLTGA
+935 
-947 VLPPEPQSN
+947 
-956 AVQREQL
+956 
-963 ILPERSTS
+963 TS
-971 ETANQLTGTVL
+971 ETVNQLTGTVL
-982 PPEPQSNAAQR
+982 SPEPQSNAAQR

-999 ERSTSETAN
+999 ERSISETVN
-1008 QLTGTVLPP
+1008 QFTGALLSP
-1017 EPQSNAAKTEQ
+1017 EPQSNAA
-1028 LILPERSTS
+1028 R
-1037 ETANHLTGTLL
+1037 
-1048 SPEPQSKA
+1048 
-1056 AQRKQLTLPERS
+1056 
-1068 TSETANNLTGAVL
+1068 
-1081 PPEPQSNAA
+1081 
-1090 KTELLTPLAQSET
+1090 TELLTPLAQSET

-1154 YISSEKSVESS
+1154 YISSEKSVEPS

-1196 SLPEQPEKKPFTF
+1196 TLPEQPEKKPFTF
-1209 RTAENTENM
+1209 QTAENTENM
-1218 LMLVPPTEMDRY
+1218 VMLVPPTEMDRY

-1246 EPQPAQAPAET
+1246 EPQPAQAPAEN

-1268 VNTSVDGGISS
+1268 VNTSVDGGINS

>member
-122 SAEMRRVFRALTENS
+122 SAEMRSVFRAFTENS

-201 SPAAVEISRLGSA
+201 SPVAVEISRLGAA

-227 AVGKTGNR
+227 AVGRTGNR
-235 PQTDAAQIVVQ
+235 PQTDAAQMVVQ

-254 VEAAELIRREV
+254 VEAAELIRSEV

-289 RIAPA
+289 RIAPV
-294 GRSAAFIAA
+294 GRSAAFNAA

-348 TQQNVEFRRLS
+348 TQRNVEFRRLS

-377 QYGLNNPRYQV
+377 QYSLNNPRYQA

-412 GKPGGIGIPG
+412 GKPGEIGIPG

-433 GALNPASEITMKFYA
+433 GALNPASEITMRFYA

-461 GMVNSE
+461 GLVNSE

-494 GAGIDFGEKQGLS
+494 GAGIDFGEKRGLS
-507 ESGEAHVVPMNNM
+507 ESGEARVVPMNNM

-638 NETTELLRRYSFEE
+638 NETAELLRRYSFEE
-652 NRHQNS
+652 DRHQNS

-679 TIHNSST
+679 TVHNSST

-693 VQKENEEAPAHSTS
+693 VQKENEEAPDHSTS

-716 VLPPEPQSNAAQ
+716 VL
-728 REQLIL
+728 
-734 PERSTSETANH
+734 
-745 LTGTLLSPEPQSN
+745 SPEPQSN

-764 LILPERS
+764 LTIQEPSTSETANHLTGAVLPPEPQSNAAQTEQLTIPERS

-785 PEPQSNAAQTE
+785 PEPQSNAAQ
-796 QLTIPE
+796 
-802 RSTSE
+802 
-807 NVNQLTGTVL
+807 
-817 SPEPQSNAAQREQL
+817 
-831 ILPERST
+831 
-838 SETANQLTGAV
+838 
-849 LPPEPQS
+849 
-856 KAAQREQLTL
+856 REQLTL
-866 PERSI
+866 PERST
-871 SETVNQLTGAVLPPE
+871 SETV
-886 PQSNA
+886 
-891 AEPDQLTLPERSIS
+891 
-905 ETANQLAGAVL
+905 
-916 PPEPQSNAAQREQL
+916 
-930 TIQER
+930 
-935 STSENANNLTGA
+935 
-947 VLPPEPQSN
+947 
-956 AVQREQL
+956 
-963 ILPERSTS
+963 
-971 ETANQLTGTVL
+971 NQLTGTVL
-982 PPEPQSNAAQR
+982 PPEPQSNAAQ
-993 EQLILP
+993 
-999 ERSTSETAN
+999 
-1008 QLTGTVLPP
+1008 
-1017 EPQSNAAKTEQ
+1017 
-1028 LILPERSTS
+1028 
-1037 ETANHLTGTLL
+1037 
-1048 SPEPQSKA
+1048 
-1056 AQRKQLTLPERS
+1056 
-1068 TSETANNLTGAVL
+1068 
-1081 PPEPQSNAA
+1081 
-1090 KTELLTPLAQSET
+1090 TELLTPLAQSET
-1103 QNNERR
+1103 KNNERR

-1154 YISSEKSVESS
+1154 YISSEKSVEPS

-1196 SLPEQPEKKPFTF
+1196 TLPEQPEKKPFTF

-1218 LMLVPPTEMDRY
+1218 VMLVPPTEMDRY

-1246 EPQPAQAPAET
+1246 EPQPAQAPAES

>member
-69 SNTRVTVNNFTAQM
+69 SNTHVTVNNFTAQM

-122 SAEMRRVFRALTENS
+122 SAEMRRVFRAVTENS

-166 LAALL
+166 LGALL

-189 RIAAVLGSEYPE
+189 HIAAVLGSEYPE
-201 SPAAVEISRLGSA
+201 SPAAVEISRLGAA
-214 SGFTEEQRARILS
+214 SGFTEEQRAHILS
-227 AVGKTGNR
+227 AVGRTGNR
-235 PQTDAAQIVVQ
+235 PQTDAAQMVVQ

-254 VEAAELIRREV
+254 VEAAELIRSEV

-294 GRSAAFIAA
+294 GRSAAFLAA

-348 TQQNVEFRRLS
+348 TQRNVEFRRLS

-377 QYGLNNPRYQV
+377 QYSLNNPRYQA
-388 ERRIPDRIFRENVLG
+388 ERRIPERIFRENVLG

-433 GALNPASEITMKFYA
+433 GALNPASEIAMKFYA

-488 GARLNA
+488 GARPNA

-507 ESGEAHVVPMNNM
+507 QSGEARVVPMNNM

-528 TMALPEPILNNFQA
+528 TMALPEPILNNFQQA
-542 EETGA
+542 EEAGA

-566 LFSEISRNVNFGGR
+566 LFSEISRNVNTGGR
-580 TIVLSGSDTHSESMR
+580 TAVLSESDTHPESMR

-679 TIHNSST
+679 TVYNSST

-716 VLPPEPQSNAAQ
+716 VL
-728 REQLIL
+728 
-734 PERSTSETANH
+734 
-745 LTGTLLSPEPQSN
+745 SPEPQSN
-758 AAQREQ
+758 AVQREQ
-764 LILPERS
+764 L
-771 TSETAN
+771 T
-777 QLAGAVLP
+777 
-785 PEPQSNAAQTE
+785 
-796 QLTIPE
+796 
-802 RSTSE
+802 
-807 NVNQLTGTVL
+807 
-817 SPEPQSNAAQREQL
+817 
-831 ILPERST
+831 LPERST
-838 SETANQLTGAV
+838 SETANQLTG
-849 LPPEPQS
+849 
-856 KAAQREQLTL
+856 T
-866 PERSI
+866 
-871 SETVNQLTGAVLPPE
+871 
-886 PQSNA
+886 
-891 AEPDQLTLPERSIS
+891 
-905 ETANQLAGAVL
+905 VL

-935 STSENANNLTGA
+935 STSETANHLTGTVLPPEPQSNAAKTEQLTLPERSISETANQLTGVVLPPEPQSNAAQREQLTIPERSTSETANQLTGA

-971 ETANQLTGTVL
+971 ETANHLTGAVF
-982 PPEPQSNAAQR
+982 PPE
-993 EQLILP
+993 L
-999 ERSTSETAN
+999 
-1008 QLTGTVLPP
+1008 
-1017 EPQSNAAKTEQ
+1017 QSNAAKTEQ
-1028 LILPERSTS
+1028 LILPERSIS
-1037 ETANHLTGTLL
+1037 ETANHLTG
-1048 SPEPQSKA
+1048 
-1056 AQRKQLTLPERS
+1056 
-1068 TSETANNLTGAVL
+1068 AVL
-1081 PPEPQSNAA
+1081 SPEPQSNAA
-1090 KTELLTPLAQSET
+1090 RTELLTPLAQSET

-1154 YISSEKSVESS
+1154 YISSEKSVEPS

-1196 SLPEQPEKKPFTF
+1196 TLPEQPEKKPFTF

-1218 LMLVPPTEMDRY
+1218 VMLVPPTEMDRY

-1246 EPQPAQAPAET
+1246 EPQPAQAPAEN
-1257 SRTVTTNRQVT
+1257 SRTVTTNRQIT